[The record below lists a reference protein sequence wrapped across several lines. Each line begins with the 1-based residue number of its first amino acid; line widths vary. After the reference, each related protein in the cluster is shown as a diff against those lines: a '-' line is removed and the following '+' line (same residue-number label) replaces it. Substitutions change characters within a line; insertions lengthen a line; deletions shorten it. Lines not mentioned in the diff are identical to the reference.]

1 MKNKDVFNSTF
12 GYKLIYVFRINDN
25 KHNGIVKIGDATIH
39 YEEDIQDLQD
49 NCDILNESAKNRIDQ
64 YTKTAGI
71 SYELLYT
78 TLAVTNNG
86 KAFRDYKV
94 HELLKRSGI
103 EKKFLNNNNRNEWFE
118 IDLETA
124 KKAIDAVKQGRTSLN
139 SSDITFDNN
148 PIILRPEQEEAINKT
163 IKNFETSDRM
173 LWNAKM
179 RFGKTICALEIVKR
193 KQYSKT
199 IILTHRPVVDDG
211 WFDDFNKIFSTDS
224 SYKYGSKNKGERIEK
239 LIENNDKFV
248 YFASIQ
254 DLRGSTEV
262 GGTFEKNELVFNTQ
276 WDFVVI
282 DEAHEG
288 TKTNR
293 GERTIEG
300 VIKINDNHPTK
311 LLELS
316 GTPFNLLQ
324 DYEEKEI
331 YTWDYVMEQSAKLDW
346 ELYHDG
352 DYNPYE
358 DLPQMNILTYDL
370 NKQFGNYIDVGDKS
384 FNFREFF
391 RTWTGIIEVDRKEI
405 PANVEVGEF
414 VHKEDVRKFLD
425 LLVLDNDTTNYPYSK
440 DKYRDYFRHSLWMI
454 PGVKEAKA
462 LGKLLRE
469 HPVFGSGMF
478 KIVNVAGDGDEEDT
492 LKSKQAV
499 DSAITNHPENT
510 YTITLSCGRLTT
522 GVSIPAWTAVFM
534 LNGGN
539 STSASSYLQTIFRV
553 QTPANIGGKMKDKC
567 YVFDFA
573 PDRTLKMIAEAGQL
587 SCKPG
592 SVESRTKMGDLLNFC
607 PVISVDGSRMIPY
620 SVDTML
626 RTLKKAYA
634 DRVVQ
639 NGFDDT
645 RIYNDKLLKLD
656 GLELEEFEKLKKII
670 GVSKQ
675 SKKVN
680 ELDINK
686 QGFTDEEWE
695 KLEQIKSKP
704 KQKLTQEDLELLQK
718 KKEQKDQRSKAISIL
733 RGISIRIPLMVYG
746 AELADEQDVTVDNFT
761 DIIDDKSW
769 EEFMP
774 KGVTKEMFHQF
785 SKYYD
790 SEIFVEAGNRI
801 RNITKYA
808 DTLNPTERTK
818 EIANLFATFKN
829 PDKETV
835 LTPWRTVN
843 MHMGDTIG
851 GYNFYDEKYIVTIE
865 EPRLIL
871 HGEVTTDV
879 LNNKSSKVLEI
890 NSKSGLYPL
899 YVSYSIFRQRCLDTD
914 AKKLDEE
921 LEKALWEETLKE
933 NIYVITKTKMG
944 KSITKRTLCGFSDI
958 KPNILCYE
966 NIIND
971 LSCNQINFANTV
983 LNPHTWGIKDGVK
996 MKFNAIV
1003 GNPPYQESVGN
1014 EGGNSSKS
1022 KAIYNLLLDGALKL
1036 KPNYI
1041 SMIMPSRWMTKSTEG
1056 ISDAWIDDILSTN
1069 DFVVL
1074 HDYLSSKECFS
1085 NVEIKGGVCY
1095 FLMKNNFNNK
1105 CNYYLHED
1113 NGEVFNRI
1121 DYLNHDNIGI
1131 VIRDKVANDIL
1142 SKINS
1147 KNPLYYS
1154 NENDNFSYLVGP
1166 KDFFTNKQKLTSS
1179 WSDYVISQDEE
1190 HKVKYYYN
1198 QKSKSFIGYIKEK
1211 DIPKNL
1217 QAISKHKVYIPAAGG
1232 SGNDKNVLGKPFY
1245 GEPNSVCSQTYL
1257 VIGYNH
1263 DLTENE
1269 CKNICKYIR
1278 TKFFRYLVSIK
1289 KKTQNGPKM
1298 VYQFVPLQDFTN
1310 DSDINWNL
1318 GVESI
1323 DKQLFE
1329 KYLLTEDEINYIN
1342 KKIDY

>member
-1 MKNKDVFNSTF
+1 MDNVNAFESTF

-25 KHNGIVKIGDATIH
+25 AHKGIVKIGDATIH
-39 YEEDIQDLQD
+39 YENNIDELKD
-49 NCDILNESAKNRIDQ
+49 NCDILNQSAKKRIDQ
-64 YTKTAGI
+64 YTRTAGI
-71 SYELLYT
+71 HYELLYT
-78 TLAVTNNG
+78 TIAITSNG

-94 HELLKRSGI
+94 HDLLKRSGI
-103 EKKFLNNNNRNEWFE
+103 KKKFLNKNNRNEWFE

-124 KKAIDAVKQGRTSLN
+124 IKAINAVKKGKYSLS
-139 SSDITFDNN
+139 SSDISHDNN
-148 PIILRPEQEEAINKT
+148 PIILRPEQEEAVRKT

-179 RFGKTICALEIVKR
+179 RFGKTICALEIVRR

-211 WFDDFNKIFSTDS
+211 WFEDFNKIFSNDK
-224 SYKYGSKNKGERIEK
+224 SYKYGSKNRGERIET
-239 LIENNDKFV
+239 LIRSNDKFV

-254 DLRGSTEV
+254 DLRGSSEV
-262 GGTFEKNELVFNTQ
+262 GGTFQKNELVFNTQ

-316 GTPFNLLQ
+316 GTPFNLLS

-331 YTWDYVMEQSAKLDW
+331 YTWDYVMEQSAKREW
-346 ELYHDG
+346 EVNHDG

-391 RTWTGIIEVDRKEI
+391 RTWTGITETDRKVMPEG
-405 PANVEVGEF
+405 VKKGDF
-414 VHKEDVRKFLD
+414 VHESDVRKFLD
-425 LLVLDNDTTNYPYSK
+425 LLVLDNNTTNYPYSK
-440 DKYRDYFRHSLWMI
+440 EKYRQYFRHSLWMI

-462 LGKLLRE
+462 LSKLLKE
-469 HPVFGSGMF
+469 HSVFGSGVF

-492 LKSKQAV
+492 QKSKQLV
-499 DSAITNHPENT
+499 DSAITDHPEKT

-522 GVSIPAWTAVFM
+522 GVSIPAWSAVFM

-539 STSASSYLQTIFRV
+539 STSASSYLQTLFRV

-573 PDRTLKMIAEAGQL
+573 PDRTLKMLAEAGQL

-592 SVESRTKMGDLLNFC
+592 SVESKTKMGDLLNFC
-607 PVISVDGSRMIPY
+607 PVIAVDGSRMIPY
-620 SVDTML
+620 NVDTML

-656 GLELEEFEKLKKII
+656 GLELEEFDKLKKII

-680 ELDINK
+680 ELDINR

-695 KLEQIKSKP
+695 KLEQINKKP
-704 KQKLTQEDLELLQK
+704 KEQLTKEDIELQQK

-746 AELADEQDVTVDNFT
+746 AELTDEQDVTVDNFT
-761 DIIDDKSW
+761 EIIDDKSW

-774 KGVTKEMFHQF
+774 KGVTKEMFKQF

-865 EPRLIL
+865 KPRLIL
-871 HGEVTTDV
+871 NGEVTTDV
-879 LNNKSSKVLEI
+879 INNKSSKVLEL

-933 NIYVITKTKMG
+933 NIYVVTKTKMG
-944 KSITKRTLCGFSDI
+944 KSITKRTLAGYDDLDT
-958 KPNILCYE
+958 NIMCYE
-966 NIIND
+966 NLIND
-971 LSCNQINFANTV
+971 LTCNSEKA
-983 LNPHTWGIKDGVK
+983 KDIILSPKSWDKGSEK
-996 MKFNAIV
+996 IMKFNAIV
-1003 GNPPYQESVGN
+1003 GNPPYQESD
-1014 EGGNSSKS
+1014 GGAGASAKPL
-1022 KAIYNLLLDGALKL
+1022 YNLFTEASMELN
-1036 KPNYI
+1036 PNYI
-1041 SMIMPSRWMTKSTEG
+1041 SLIMPSRWMTGGKG
-1056 ISDAWIDDILSTN
+1056 LDDFRNKIIDDKR
-1069 DFVVL
+1069 FMVL
-1074 HDYLSSKECFS
+1074 HDYFNAKECFS
-1085 NVEIKGGVCY
+1085 NVEIKAGICY
-1095 FLMKNNFNNK
+1095 FLWNKNFNGK
-1105 CNYYLHED
+1105 CNIYTHYGNNEIEKTIRLLKDSD
-1113 NGEVFNRI
+1113 NDNIFIRDSNQISVKQKIKKFDFINLVSSRKPYGLCGDVFKNTKKYNLPEFDSEKSDNLYSIVGLNEKNKRITMYANENYPFPKKDMIDKYKLFVPRNYGNGTLGEVPSNVIVASPYMICTETFVQIGPFNTK
-1121 DYLNHDNIGI
+1121 DE
-1131 VIRDKVANDIL
+1131 ANNCL
-1142 SKINS
+1142 
-1147 KNPLYYS
+1147 
-1154 NENDNFSYLVGP
+1154 
-1166 KDFFTNKQKLTSS
+1166 
-1179 WSDYVISQDEE
+1179 
-1190 HKVKYYYN
+1190 KYM
-1198 QKSKSFIGYIKEK
+1198 K
-1211 DIPKNL
+1211 
-1217 QAISKHKVYIPAAGG
+1217 
-1232 SGNDKNVLGKPFY
+1232 
-1245 GEPNSVCSQTYL
+1245 
-1257 VIGYNH
+1257 
-1263 DLTENE
+1263 
-1269 CKNICKYIR
+1269 
-1278 TKFFRYLVSIK
+1278 TKFFRYLVGIQKHDQGAS
-1289 KKTQNGPKM
+1289 KTIYKYVPNQN
-1298 VYQFVPLQDFTN
+1298 FTEK
-1310 DSDINWNL
+1310 SDINWNSEI
-1318 GVESI
+1318 ESI
-1323 DKQLFE
+1323 DKQLFK
-1329 KYLLTEDEINYIN
+1329 KYLLNEDEINYIN
-1342 KKIDY
+1342 KKINY

>member
-1 MKNKDVFNSTF
+1 MDNVNVFESTF

-25 KHNGIVKIGDATIH
+25 AHKGIVKIGDATIH
-39 YEEDIQDLQD
+39 YENNIDELKD
-49 NCDILNESAKNRIDQ
+49 NCDILNQSARKRIDQ
-64 YTKTAGI
+64 YTRTAGI
-71 SYELLYT
+71 HYELLYT
-78 TLAVTNNG
+78 TIAITNNG

-94 HELLKRSGI
+94 HDLLKRSGI
-103 EKKFLNNNNRNEWFE
+103 EKKFLNKNNRNEWFE

-124 KKAIDAVKQGRTSLN
+124 IKAINAVKKGKYSLS
-139 SSDITFDNN
+139 SSDITQDNN
-148 PIILRPEQEEAINKT
+148 PIILRPEQEEAVKKT

-179 RFGKTICALEIVKR
+179 RFGKTICALEIVKK

-211 WFDDFNKIFSTDS
+211 WFKDFNEIFSDDK
-224 SYKYGSKNKGERIEK
+224 SYKYGSKNRGERIET
-239 LIENNDKFV
+239 LIRSNDKFV

-254 DLRGSTEV
+254 DLRGSSEV
-262 GGTFEKNELVFNTQ
+262 GGTFQKNELVFNTQ

-316 GTPFNLLQ
+316 GTPFNLLS

-331 YTWDYVMEQSAKLDW
+331 YTWDYVMEQSAKREW
-346 ELYHDG
+346 EVNHDG

-391 RTWTGIIEVDRKEI
+391 RTWTGITETDRKEM
-405 PANVEVGEF
+405 PEGVKKGDF
-414 VHKEDVRKFLD
+414 VHESDVRKFLD
-425 LLVLDNDTTNYPYSK
+425 LLVLDNNTTNYPYSK
-440 DKYRDYFRHSLWMI
+440 EKYRDYFRHSLWMI

-462 LGKLLRE
+462 LSKLLKE
-469 HPVFGSGMF
+469 HSVFGSGVF

-492 LKSKQAV
+492 QKSKQLV
-499 DSAITNHPENT
+499 DSAITNHPEET

-522 GVSIPAWTAVFM
+522 GVSIPAWSAVFM

-592 SVESRTKMGDLLNFC
+592 SVESKTKMCDLLNFC
-607 PVISVDGSRMIPY
+607 PVIAVDGSRMIPY
-620 SVDTML
+620 NVDTML

-656 GLELEEFEKLKKII
+656 GLELEEFDKLKKII

-675 SKKVN
+675 YKKVN
-680 ELDINK
+680 ELDINR

-695 KLEQIKSKP
+695 KLEQINKKP
-704 KQKLTQEDLELLQK
+704 KEQLTQEDIELQQK
-718 KKEQKDQRSKAISIL
+718 KREQKDQRSKAISIL

-746 AELADEQDVTVDNFT
+746 AELTDNQDVTVDNFT
-761 DIIDDKSW
+761 EIIDDKSW

-774 KGVTKEMFHQF
+774 KGVTKEMFKQF

-871 HGEVTTDV
+871 NGEVTSDV

-933 NIYVITKTKMG
+933 NIYVVTKTKMG
-944 KSITKRTLCGFSDI
+944 KSITKRTLAGYDDLDT
-958 KPNILCYE
+958 NIMCYE
-966 NIIND
+966 NLIND
-971 LSCNQINFANTV
+971 LTCNSGKA
-983 LNPHTWGIKDGVK
+983 KDIILSPKSWDKGSEK
-996 MKFNAIV
+996 IMKFNAIV
-1003 GNPPYQESVGN
+1003 GNPPYQESD
-1014 EGGNSSKS
+1014 GGAGASAKPL
-1022 KAIYNLLLDGALKL
+1022 YNLFTEASMELN
-1036 KPNYI
+1036 PNYI
-1041 SMIMPSRWMTKSTEG
+1041 SLIMPSRWMTGGKG
-1056 ISDAWIDDILSTN
+1056 LDDFRNKIIDDKR
-1069 DFVVL
+1069 FMVL
-1074 HDYLSSKECFS
+1074 HDYFNAKECFS
-1085 NVEIKGGVCY
+1085 NVEIKAGICY
-1095 FLMKNNFNNK
+1095 FLWNKNFNGK
-1105 CNYYLHED
+1105 CNIYTHYENNEIKKTIRLLKDSD
-1113 NGEVFNRI
+1113 NDDIFIRDSNQISVKQKIKKFDFINLVSSRKPYGLCGDVFRNTKKYNLPEFDSEKSDNLYSIVGLNEKNKRITMYANENYPFPKKDMIDKYKLFVPRNYGNGTLGEVPSNVIIASPYMACTETFIQIGPFNTK
-1121 DYLNHDNIGI
+1121 DE
-1131 VIRDKVANDIL
+1131 ANNCL
-1142 SKINS
+1142 
-1147 KNPLYYS
+1147 
-1154 NENDNFSYLVGP
+1154 
-1166 KDFFTNKQKLTSS
+1166 
-1179 WSDYVISQDEE
+1179 
-1190 HKVKYYYN
+1190 KYM
-1198 QKSKSFIGYIKEK
+1198 K
-1211 DIPKNL
+1211 
-1217 QAISKHKVYIPAAGG
+1217 
-1232 SGNDKNVLGKPFY
+1232 
-1245 GEPNSVCSQTYL
+1245 
-1257 VIGYNH
+1257 
-1263 DLTENE
+1263 
-1269 CKNICKYIR
+1269 
-1278 TKFFRYLVSIK
+1278 TKFFRYLVGIQKHDQGAS
-1289 KKTQNGPKM
+1289 KTIYKYVPNQN
-1298 VYQFVPLQDFTN
+1298 FTEK
-1310 DSDINWNL
+1310 SDINWNSEI
-1318 GVESI
+1318 ESI
-1323 DKQLFE
+1323 DKQLFK
-1329 KYLLTEDEINYIN
+1329 KYLLNEDEINYIN
-1342 KKIDY
+1342 KKINY

>member
-1 MKNKDVFNSTF
+1 MDNGNLFESTF

-25 KHNGIVKIGDATIH
+25 AHKGIVKIGDATIH
-39 YEEDIQDLQD
+39 YENSIDDLKD
-49 NCDILNESAKNRIDQ
+49 NCDILNQSARKRIDQ

-71 SYELLYT
+71 RYELLYT
-78 TLAVTNNG
+78 TIAIMNNG

-94 HELLKRSGI
+94 HDLLKRSGI
-103 EKKFLNNNNRNEWFE
+103 EKKFLNKNNRNEWFE

-124 KKAIDAVKQGRTSLN
+124 IKAINAVKEGKNSLN
-139 SSDITFDNN
+139 SSDITHDNN
-148 PIILRPEQEEAINKT
+148 PIILRPEQEEAVKKT

-211 WFDDFNKIFSTDS
+211 WFEDFNKIFSDDK
-224 SYKYGSKNKGERIEK
+224 SYKYGSKNKGERIES
-239 LIENNDKFV
+239 LIRSNDKFV

-254 DLRGSTEV
+254 DLRGSSEV
-262 GGTFEKNELVFNTQ
+262 GGTFQKNELVFNTQ

-316 GTPFNLLQ
+316 GTPFNLLS

-331 YTWDYVMEQSAKLDW
+331 YTWDYVMEQSAKLEW
-346 ELYHDG
+346 EVNHDG

-370 NKQFGNYIDVGDKS
+370 NRQFGNYIDVGDKS

-391 RTWTGIIEVDRKEI
+391 RTWTGITETDRKEM
-405 PANVEVGEF
+405 PEGVKKGDF
-414 VHKEDVRKFLD
+414 VHESDVRKFLD
-425 LLVLDNDTTNYPYSK
+425 LLVLDNNTTNYPYSK
-440 DKYRDYFRHSLWMI
+440 EKYREYFRHSLWMI

-462 LGKLLRE
+462 LSKLLKE
-469 HPVFGSGMF
+469 HTVFGSGMF

-492 LKSKQAV
+492 QKSKELV
-499 DSAITNHPENT
+499 DSAITNHPEET

-522 GVSIPAWTAVFM
+522 GVSIPAWSAVFM

-573 PDRTLKMIAEAGQL
+573 PDRTLKMLAEAGQL

-592 SVESRTKMGDLLNFC
+592 SVESKTKMGDLLNFC
-607 PVISVDGSRMIPY
+607 PVIAVDGSRMIPY
-620 SVDTML
+620 NVDTML

-656 GLELEEFEKLKKII
+656 GLELEEFEKLKGII

-680 ELDINK
+680 ELDINR

-695 KLEQIKSKP
+695 KLEQIKKKP
-704 KQKLTQEDLELLQK
+704 KEQLTQEDIELQQK

-746 AELADEQDVTVDNFT
+746 AELTDEQDVTVDNFT
-761 DIIDDKSW
+761 EIIDDKSW

-774 KGVTKEMFHQF
+774 KGVTKEMFKQF

-835 LTPWRTVN
+835 LTPWKTVN

-871 HGEVTTDV
+871 NGEVTTDV

-944 KSITKRTLCGFSDI
+944 KSITKRTLAGYEDFYT
-958 KPNILCYE
+958 NIICDE
-966 NIIND
+966 NIIDNITNNQED
-971 LSCNQINFANTV
+971 LCSYL
-983 LNPHTWGIKDGVK
+983 LNPKNWGKEYGET

-1003 GNPPYQESVGN
+1003 GNPPYN
-1014 EGGNSSKS
+1014 IIDGGGGSSSKP
-1022 KAIYNLLLDGALKL
+1022 IYNKFVELSIDVA
-1036 KPNYI
+1036 PSYI
-1041 SMIMPSRWMTKSTEG
+1041 SMIMPSRWFSGGKGLDEFRKNMIKDKR
-1056 ISDAWIDDILSTN
+1056 IKI
-1069 DFVVL
+1069 L
-1074 HDYLSSKECFS
+1074 HDYIDSKVCFN
-1085 NVEIKGGVCY
+1085 NVSIEGGVCY
-1095 FLMKNNFNNK
+1095 FLWEKNSNDKCDIYNHSSDGTTVKEQRFLSENDEIDVLIRNKISLDILKKVLEKKDNNFSDIVYPRNVFKIDNELDK
-1105 CNYYLHED
+1105 YFSHEKS
-1113 NGEVFNRI
+1113 NLRILARI
-1121 DYLNHDNIGI
+1121 DNCRQYRFLTDDFTLKSGKNLVDKYKIFVSKADGAAGQLGNPIPAKIIGKPEFGEI
-1131 VIRDKVANDIL
+1131 NDICT
-1142 SKINS
+1142 
-1147 KNPLYYS
+1147 
-1154 NENDNFSYLVGP
+1154 ETF
-1166 KDFFTNKQKLTSS
+1166 
-1179 WSDYVISQDEE
+1179 
-1190 HKVKYYYN
+1190 
-1198 QKSKSFIGYIKEK
+1198 
-1211 DIPKNL
+1211 
-1217 QAISKHKVYIPAAGG
+1217 
-1232 SGNDKNVLGKPFY
+1232 
-1245 GEPNSVCSQTYL
+1245 L
-1257 VIGYNH
+1257 VIGPFDTKDEMINVS
-1263 DLTENE
+1263 
-1269 CKNICKYIR
+1269 KYLK
-1278 TKFFRYLVSIK
+1278 TKFCRYMIGIRK
-1289 KKTQNGPKM
+1289 NKNMTQDTYK
-1298 VYQFVPLQDFTN
+1298 YVPLQNFSNNSDVDWKQGIEQIDNYLFKKYKLN
-1310 DSDINWNL
+1310 DS
-1318 GVESI
+1318 
-1323 DKQLFE
+1323 
-1329 KYLLTEDEINYIN
+1329 EINEIN
-1342 KKIDY
+1342 EKII

>member
-1 MKNKDVFNSTF
+1 MDNVNAFESTF

-25 KHNGIVKIGDATIH
+25 AHKGIVKIGDATIH
-39 YEEDIQDLQD
+39 YENNIDELKD
-49 NCDILNESAKNRIDQ
+49 NCDILNQSAKKRIDH
-64 YTKTAGI
+64 YTRTAGI
-71 SYELLYT
+71 HYELLYT
-78 TLAVTNNG
+78 TIAITSNG

-94 HELLKRSGI
+94 HDLLKRSGI
-103 EKKFLNNNNRNEWFE
+103 KKKFLNKNNRNEWFE

-124 KKAIDAVKQGRTSLN
+124 IKAINAVKKGKYSLS
-139 SSDITFDNN
+139 SSDISHDNN
-148 PIILRPEQEEAINKT
+148 PIILRPEQEEAVRKT

-179 RFGKTICALEIVKR
+179 RFGKTICALEIVRR

-211 WFDDFNKIFSTDS
+211 WFEDFNKIFSNDK
-224 SYKYGSKNKGERIEK
+224 SYKYGSKNRGERIET
-239 LIENNDKFV
+239 LIRSNDKFV

-254 DLRGSTEV
+254 DLRGSSEV
-262 GGTFEKNELVFNTQ
+262 GGTFQKNELVFNTQ

-316 GTPFNLLQ
+316 GTPFNLLS

-331 YTWDYVMEQSAKLDW
+331 YTWDYVMEQSAKREW
-346 ELYHDG
+346 EVNHDG

-391 RTWTGIIEVDRKEI
+391 RTWTGITETDRKVMPEG
-405 PANVEVGEF
+405 VKKGDF
-414 VHKEDVRKFLD
+414 VHESDVRKFLD
-425 LLVLDNDTTNYPYSK
+425 LLVLDNNTTNYPYSK
-440 DKYRDYFRHSLWMI
+440 EKYRQYFRHSLWMI

-462 LGKLLRE
+462 LSKLLKE
-469 HPVFGSGMF
+469 HSVFGSGVF

-492 LKSKQAV
+492 QKSKQLV
-499 DSAITNHPENT
+499 DSAITDHPEKT

-522 GVSIPAWTAVFM
+522 GVSIPAWSAVFM

-573 PDRTLKMIAEAGQL
+573 PDRTLKMLAEAGQL

-592 SVESRTKMGDLLNFC
+592 SVESKTKMGDLLNFC
-607 PVISVDGSRMIPY
+607 PVIAVDGSRMIPY
-620 SVDTML
+620 NVDTML

-656 GLELEEFEKLKKII
+656 GLELEEFDKLKKII

-680 ELDINK
+680 ELDINR

-695 KLEQIKSKP
+695 KLEQINKKP
-704 KQKLTQEDLELLQK
+704 KEQLTKEDIELQQK

-746 AELADEQDVTVDNFT
+746 AELTDEQDVTVDNFT
-761 DIIDDKSW
+761 EIIDDKSW

-774 KGVTKEMFHQF
+774 KGVTKEMFKQF

-871 HGEVTTDV
+871 NGEVTTDV
-879 LNNKSSKVLEI
+879 INNKSSKVLEL

-933 NIYVITKTKMG
+933 NIYVVTKTKMG
-944 KSITKRTLCGFSDI
+944 KSITKRTLAGYDDLDT
-958 KPNILCYE
+958 NIMCYE
-966 NIIND
+966 NLIND
-971 LSCNQINFANTV
+971 LTCNSEKA
-983 LNPHTWGIKDGVK
+983 KDIILSPKSWDKGSEK
-996 MKFNAIV
+996 IMKFNAIV
-1003 GNPPYQESVGN
+1003 GNPPYQESD
-1014 EGGNSSKS
+1014 GGAGASAKPL
-1022 KAIYNLLLDGALKL
+1022 YNLFTEASMELN
-1036 KPNYI
+1036 PNYI
-1041 SMIMPSRWMTKSTEG
+1041 SLIMPSRWMTGGKG
-1056 ISDAWIDDILSTN
+1056 LDDFRNKIIDDKR
-1069 DFVVL
+1069 FMVL
-1074 HDYLSSKECFS
+1074 HDYFNAKECFS
-1085 NVEIKGGVCY
+1085 NVEIKAGICY
-1095 FLMKNNFNNK
+1095 FLWNKNFNGK
-1105 CNYYLHED
+1105 CNIYTHYGNNEIEKTIRLLKDSD
-1113 NGEVFNRI
+1113 NDNIFIRDSNQISVKQKIKKFDFINLVSSRKPYGLCGDVFKNTKKYNLPEFDSEKSDNLYSIVGLNEKNKRITMYANENYPFPKKDMIDKYKLFVPRNYGNGTLGEVPSNVIVASPYMICTETFVQIGPFNTK
-1121 DYLNHDNIGI
+1121 DE
-1131 VIRDKVANDIL
+1131 ANNCL
-1142 SKINS
+1142 
-1147 KNPLYYS
+1147 
-1154 NENDNFSYLVGP
+1154 
-1166 KDFFTNKQKLTSS
+1166 
-1179 WSDYVISQDEE
+1179 
-1190 HKVKYYYN
+1190 KYM
-1198 QKSKSFIGYIKEK
+1198 K
-1211 DIPKNL
+1211 
-1217 QAISKHKVYIPAAGG
+1217 
-1232 SGNDKNVLGKPFY
+1232 
-1245 GEPNSVCSQTYL
+1245 
-1257 VIGYNH
+1257 
-1263 DLTENE
+1263 
-1269 CKNICKYIR
+1269 
-1278 TKFFRYLVSIK
+1278 TKFFRYLVGIQKHDQGAS
-1289 KKTQNGPKM
+1289 KTIYKYVPNQN
-1298 VYQFVPLQDFTN
+1298 FTEK
-1310 DSDINWNL
+1310 SDINWNSEI
-1318 GVESI
+1318 ESI
-1323 DKQLFE
+1323 DKQLFK
-1329 KYLLTEDEINYIN
+1329 KYLLNEDEINYIN
-1342 KKIDY
+1342 KKINY

>member
-1 MKNKDVFNSTF
+1 MKTEDVFSSTF

-39 YEEDIQDLQD
+39 YEEDMKDLKD
-49 NCDILNESAKNRIDQ
+49 NCDILNKSAKNRIDK

-78 TLAVTNNG
+78 TLAITNNG
-86 KAFRDYKV
+86 QAFRDYKV

-124 KKAIDAVKQGRTSLN
+124 KKAIDAVKQGKSSLN
-139 SSDITFDNN
+139 SPDITFDNN

-163 IKNFETSDRM
+163 IKNFETSNRM

-193 KQYSKT
+193 KQYDKT

-211 WFDDFNKIFSTDS
+211 WFDDFIKVFSTDS

-300 VIKINDNHPTK
+300 VIKINDNHLTK

-316 GTPFNLLQ
+316 GTPFNLLP

-346 ELYHDG
+346 ELNHDG
-352 DYNPYE
+352 DCNPYE

-370 NKQFGNYIDVGDKS
+370 NKQFGNYIDIGDKS

-391 RTWTGIIEVDRKEI
+391 RTWTGITEIDRKEI
-405 PANVEVGEF
+405 PENVEIGEF
-414 VHKEDVRKFLD
+414 IHKEDVRRFLD

-440 DKYRDYFRHSLWMI
+440 DKYREYFRHSLWMI

-553 QTPANIGGKMKDKC
+553 QTPANIGRKMKDKC

-620 SVDTML
+620 NVDTML

-656 GLELEEFEKLKKII
+656 GLALEEFEKLKSII
-670 GVSKQ
+670 GASKQ
-675 SKKVN
+675 SKKDDKVH
-680 ELDINK
+680 INRH
-686 QGFTDEEWE
+686 GLTGEERE
-695 KLEQIKSKP
+695 ILEQIKNDSEE
-704 KQKLTQEDLELLQK
+704 KLTQEELELQQK
-718 KKEQKDQRSKAISIL
+718 KREQKSQRAKAISIL

-746 AELADEQDVTVDNFT
+746 AELSDEQDVTVDNFT
-761 DIIDDKSW
+761 EIIDDKSW

-774 KGVTKEMFHQF
+774 KGVTKEMFKQF

-790 SEIFVEAGNRI
+790 PEIFVEAGNRI

-818 EIANLFATFKN
+818 EIGNLFSTFKN

-851 GYNFYDEKYIVTIE
+851 GYNFYNEKYIDTIE
-865 EPRLIL
+865 KPRLIL
-871 HGEVTTDV
+871 NGEVTTEI

-890 NSKSGLYPL
+890 NSKTGLYPL
-899 YVSYSIFRQRCLDTD
+899 YVSYSIFRQRCLNTD

-921 LEKALWEETLKE
+921 LEKSLWKETLKE
-933 NIYVITKTKMG
+933 NIYVVTKTKMG
-944 KSITKRTLCGFSDI
+944 KSITKRTLAGYDNLDV
-958 KPNILCYE
+958 NIICYE
-966 NIIND
+966 NLIDDITNNREKMKNII
-971 LSCNQINFANTV
+971 LSSKSWNK
-983 LNPHTWGIKDGVK
+983 GSDKY

-1003 GNPPYQESVGN
+1003 GNPPYHEYD
-1014 EGGNSSKS
+1014 GGAGSSS
-1022 KAIYNLLLDGALKL
+1022 RPIYNFFTEASMELN
-1036 KPNYI
+1036 PNYI
-1041 SMIMPSRWMTKSTEG
+1041 SLIMPSRWMTSGKG
-1056 ISDAWIDDILSTN
+1056 LDDFRNKLIN
-1069 DFVVL
+1069 DTRFMVL
-1074 HDYLSSKECFS
+1074 HDYFDATECFS
-1085 NVEIKGGVCY
+1085 NVEIKAGVCY
-1095 FLMKNNFNNK
+1095 FLWNRNYSEKCNIYTHFENNK
-1105 CNYYLHED
+1105 VEKTLRFLKDSDNDDIFIRDLNQISVKNKIKKFDFINLVSSMKPYGLRGDVFKDTKKYNLPKFDIEKSDNLYSIIGLNEKKRRIVMYANENYPFPKKYMIDKYKLFVPR
-1113 NGEVFNRI
+1113 NYGKGSLGEVASNVIIASPYMACTETFI
-1121 DYLNHDNIGI
+1121 QIGPF
-1131 VIRDKVANDIL
+1131 DTKYEAANCL
-1142 SKINS
+1142 
-1147 KNPLYYS
+1147 
-1154 NENDNFSYLVGP
+1154 
-1166 KDFFTNKQKLTSS
+1166 
-1179 WSDYVISQDEE
+1179 
-1190 HKVKYYYN
+1190 KYM
-1198 QKSKSFIGYIKEK
+1198 K
-1211 DIPKNL
+1211 
-1217 QAISKHKVYIPAAGG
+1217 
-1232 SGNDKNVLGKPFY
+1232 
-1245 GEPNSVCSQTYL
+1245 
-1257 VIGYNH
+1257 
-1263 DLTENE
+1263 
-1269 CKNICKYIR
+1269 
-1278 TKFFRYLVSIK
+1278 TKFFRYLVGIQKHDQGASKSIYK
-1289 KKTQNGPKM
+1289 
-1298 VYQFVPLQDFTN
+1298 YVPNQDYTEK
-1310 DSDINWNL
+1310 SDINWNDTI
-1318 GVESI
+1318 SKI
-1323 DKQLFE
+1323 DEQLFK
-1329 KYLLTEDEINYIN
+1329 KYQLT
-1342 KKIDY
+1342 KKEIDYIEKVII

>member
-1 MKNKDVFNSTF
+1 MINDNVFDSTF
-12 GYKLIYVFRINDN
+12 AYKLIYVFRIND
-25 KHNGIVKIGDATIH
+25 KAHEGILKIGDASIH
-39 YEEDIQDLQD
+39 YEGNIQNLKD
-49 NCDILNESAKNRIDQ
+49 NCDELNDAAKKRINQ
-64 YTKTAGI
+64 YTRTAGI
-71 SYELLYT
+71 VYQLLYT
-78 TLAVTNNG
+78 TLAITNDG

-94 HELLKRSGI
+94 HEVLKRSGI
-103 EKKFLNNNNRNEWFE
+103 EKKYLNSNNRNEWFKT
-118 IDLETA
+118 DLATA
-124 KKAIDAVKQGRTSLN
+124 VNAINAFKEGKSSLN
-139 SSDITFDNN
+139 ISEITKDNN
-148 PIILRPEQEEAINKT
+148 PIILRPEQEEAVKKT

-193 KQYSKT
+193 KQYDKT

-211 WFDDFNKIFSTDS
+211 WFDDFNKVFANDQ
-224 SYKYGSKNKGERIEK
+224 SYKYGSKNKGERIEN
-239 LIENNDKFV
+239 LLSQNNNFV

-254 DLRGSTEV
+254 DLRGSKEV
-262 GGTFEKNELVFNTQ
+262 GGTFKKNELVFNTE

-288 TKTNR
+288 TKTSR

-300 VIKINDNHPTK
+300 VIKINDNHCTK

-346 ELYHDG
+346 ENNHDG
-352 DYNPYE
+352 DYNPYA
-358 DLPQMNILTYDL
+358 DLPKMNILTYDL
-370 NKQFGNYIDVGDKS
+370 NKQFRNYIDVGDKS

-391 RTWTGIIEVDRKEI
+391 RTWTGITEVDRKEM
-405 PANVEVGEF
+405 PQDVNVGDF
-414 VHKEDVRKFLD
+414 VHKEDVKKFLD
-425 LLVLDNDTTNYPYSK
+425 LLVLDNNTTNYPYSK

-469 HPVFGSGMF
+469 HPVFGSGIF

-492 LKSKQAV
+492 LRSKQLV

-539 STSASSYLQTIFRV
+539 STSAASYLQTIFRV

-587 SCKPG
+587 SCKAG
-592 SVESRTKMGDLLNFC
+592 SIEPKTKMIDLLNFC
-607 PVISVDGSRMIPY
+607 PVISIDGSRMIPY

-645 RIYNDKLLKLD
+645 KIYNDKLLKLD
-656 GLELEEFEKLKKII
+656 GLELEEFDKLKSII

-675 SKKVN
+675 SKKIN

-695 KLEQIKSKP
+695 RLEQIKDTP
-704 KQKLTQEDLELLQK
+704 KDRLTPEDLELKQK
-718 KKEQKDQRSKAISIL
+718 QKEQKDQRSKAISIL

-746 AELADEQDVTVDNFT
+746 AELNGNEEVTVDNFT
-761 DIIDDKSW
+761 EIIDDNSW
-769 EEFMP
+769 DEFMP
-774 KGVTKEMFHQF
+774 KGVTKEIFKQF

-835 LTPWRTVN
+835 LTPWKTVN

-871 HGEVTTDV
+871 NGEVTTNV
-879 LNNKSSKVLEI
+879 LCDKSSKVLEL

-899 YVSYSIFRQRCLDTD
+899 YISYSLFRQRCLDTD

-944 KSITKRTLCGFSDI
+944 KSITKRTLAGFNDFDT
-958 KPNILCYE
+958 NIWAYE
-966 NIIND
+966 NLIND
-971 LSCNQINFANTV
+971 LSIDLNKFKCKV
-983 LNPHTWGIKDGVK
+983 LNPLSWEIKDGEK

-1003 GNPPYQESVGN
+1003 GNPPYQESD
-1014 EGGNSSKS
+1014 GGAFASAKPL
-1022 KAIYNLLLDGALKL
+1022 YNLFVNSGIMLN
-1036 KPNYI
+1036 PNYI
-1041 SMIMPSRWMTKSTEG
+1041 SLIMPSRWMTGGKGLDEFRSNM
-1056 ISDAWIDDILSTN
+1056 ISDKRFI
-1069 DFVVL
+1069 VL
-1074 HDYLSSKECFS
+1074 HDYFDARECFS

-1095 FLMKNNFNNK
+1095 FLWNKENNAPCSIYTHLDKEKICKSKRYLKDSETDDIFIRDNNQISVKNKIDNFNFISLVSSRKPYGLCGDVFKDPSKYNLPNFDEEKNNNLYSVIGLSEKNRRVIKYANK
-1105 CNYYLHED
+1105 DYPFPKTDMINKYKLFVPRNYG
-1113 NGEVFNRI
+1113 NGTLGEI
-1121 DYLNHDNIGI
+1121 PSNIILAPPFYACTETFIQIGPF
-1131 VIRDKVANDIL
+1131 DTKEEAANCL
-1142 SKINS
+1142 KYMNT
-1147 KNPLYYS
+1147 KL
-1154 NENDNFSYLVGP
+1154 FRFLVGI
-1166 KDFFTNKQKLTSS
+1166 QKH
-1179 WSDYVISQDEE
+1179 DQGAAKGVY
-1190 HKVKYYYN
+1190 KY
-1198 QKSKSFIGYIKEK
+1198 
-1211 DIPKNL
+1211 
-1217 QAISKHKVYIPAAGG
+1217 
-1232 SGNDKNVLGKPFY
+1232 
-1245 GEPNSVCSQTYL
+1245 
-1257 VIGYNH
+1257 
-1263 DLTENE
+1263 
-1269 CKNICKYIR
+1269 
-1278 TKFFRYLVSIK
+1278 
-1289 KKTQNGPKM
+1289 
-1298 VYQFVPLQDFTN
+1298 VPLQNFTEN
-1310 DSDINWNL
+1310 SDIDWSR
-1318 GVESI
+1318 EISEI
-1323 DKQLFE
+1323 DCSLYKKYNITNEE
-1329 KYLLTEDEINYIN
+1329 KEYIEVN
-1342 KKIDY
+1342 VPDIK

>member
-1 MKNKDVFNSTF
+1 MDNSNVFETTF
-12 GYKLIYVFRINDN
+12 RYKLIYVFRINDN
-25 KHNGIVKIGDATIH
+25 THKGIVKIGDATIY
-39 YEEDIQDLQD
+39 YENNIDELKD
-49 NCDILNESAKNRIDQ
+49 NCDILNQSARKRIDQ
-64 YTKTAGI
+64 YTRTAGI
-71 SYELLYT
+71 HYELLYT
-78 TLAVTNNG
+78 TIAIMNNG

-94 HELLKRSGI
+94 HDLLRRSGI
-103 EKKFLNNNNRNEWFE
+103 EKKFLNKNNRNEWFE

-124 KKAIDAVKQGRTSLN
+124 IKAINAVKEGKYSLS
-139 SSDITFDNN
+139 SSDITYDNN
-148 PIILRPEQEEAINKT
+148 PIILRPEQEEAVKKT

-179 RFGKTICALEIVKR
+179 RFGKTICALEIVKI

-211 WFDDFNKIFSTDS
+211 WFEDFNKIFLDDK
-224 SYKYGSKNKGERIEK
+224 SYKYGSKSRGERIEN
-239 LIENNDKFV
+239 LIRNNDKFV

-254 DLRGSTEV
+254 DLRGSSEV
-262 GGTFEKNELVFNTQ
+262 GGTFQKNELVFNTQ

-293 GERTIEG
+293 GEKTIEG

-346 ELYHDG
+346 EVNHDG

-391 RTWTGIIEVDRKEI
+391 RTWTGVTETDRKEM
-405 PANVEVGEF
+405 PEGVKKGDF
-414 VHKEDVRKFLD
+414 VHENDVRKFLD
-425 LLVLDNDTTNYPYSK
+425 LLVLDNNTTNYPYSK
-440 DKYRDYFRHSLWMI
+440 EKYREYFRHSLWMI

-462 LGKLLRE
+462 LSKLLKE
-469 HPVFGSGMF
+469 HSVFGSGVF
-478 KIVNVAGDGDEEDT
+478 KIVNVAGDGDEENT
-492 LKSKQAV
+492 QKSKQLV
-499 DSAITNHPENT
+499 DSAITDHPEET

-522 GVSIPAWTAVFM
+522 GVSIPAWSAVFM

-553 QTPANIGGKMKDKC
+553 QTPANIGGKMKNKC

-573 PDRTLKMIAEAGQL
+573 PDRTLKMLAEAGQL

-592 SVESRTKMGDLLNFC
+592 SVESKTKMGDLLNFC
-607 PVISVDGSRMIPY
+607 PVIAVDGSRMIPY
-620 SVDTML
+620 NVDTML

-656 GLELEEFEKLKKII
+656 GLELEDFDKLKKII

-675 SKKVN
+675 SKQAN
-680 ELDINK
+680 ELDINR

-695 KLEQIKSKP
+695 KLQQINEKPEEQ
-704 KQKLTQEDLELLQK
+704 LTNEDIELQQK
-718 KKEQKDQRSKAISIL
+718 KKEQKDQRLKAISIL

-746 AELADEQDVTVDNFT
+746 AELTDEQDVTVDNFT
-761 DIIDDKSW
+761 EIIDDKSW

-774 KGVTKEMFHQF
+774 KGVTKEMFKQF

-790 SEIFVEAGNRI
+790 SEIFIEAGNRI

-835 LTPWRTVN
+835 LTPWRMVN

-851 GYNFYDEKYIVTIE
+851 GYNFYNEKYIVTIE

-871 HGEVTTDV
+871 NGEITTDV
-879 LNNKSSKVLEI
+879 LNDKSSKVLEI

-914 AKKLDEE
+914 EKKLDEE
-921 LEKALWEETLKE
+921 LEKKLWEETLKE
-933 NIYVITKTKMG
+933 NIYVVTKTKMG
-944 KSITKRTLCGFSDI
+944 KSITKRTLAGFNNFET
-958 KPNILCYE
+958 NILCFE
-966 NIIND
+966 NIINELKTD
-971 LSCNQINFANTV
+971 IGSVVNIIN
-983 LNPHTWGIKDGVK
+983 NPKSWNIKNGGEM
-996 MKFNAIV
+996 MKFNAVV
-1003 GNPPYQESVGN
+1003 GNPPYQEEIYGR
-1014 EGGNSSKS
+1014 EEQPPIYHLFYDAAMQISSKVSLITPGRFLFDAGKTPSVWNKKMLNDIHFRVVNYFPDS
-1022 KAIYNLLLDGALKL
+1022 KLVFNNAVD
-1036 KPNYI
+1036 
-1041 SMIMPSRWMTKSTEG
+1041 
-1056 ISDAWIDDILSTN
+1056 
-1069 DFVVL
+1069 
-1074 HDYLSSKECFS
+1074 
-1085 NVEIKGGVCY
+1085 IKGGVVITMWN
-1095 FLMKNNFNNK
+1095 LSEKNPPIEVFFKDNVIRQILQKVNK
-1105 CNYYLHED
+1105 CSEKSLAS
-1113 NGEVFNRI
+1113 I
-1121 DYLNHDNIGI
+1121 W
-1131 VIRDKVANDIL
+1131 
-1142 SKINS
+1142 
-1147 KNPLYYS
+1147 YS
-1154 NENDNFSYLVGP
+1154 NTSY
-1166 KDFFTNKQKLTSS
+1166 
-1179 WSDYVISQDEE
+1179 
-1190 HKVKYYYN
+1190 KY
-1198 QKSKSFIGYIKEK
+1198 SKSFF
-1211 DIPKNL
+1211 DDNPKF
-1217 QAISKHKVYIPAAGG
+1217 IERVSGG
-1232 SGNDKNVLGKPFY
+1232 SKRYLSSSAFDKFPEVFYSTIPNDDKDRYAQIVGRQNSKRIIYYFKLKYLNPPSNFDKYKVFISSSNGTGKLGESLSTLFLGRPYVGATETFLSFGCFNTADEANNLIKYLKTKFARIMLGTKKVTQGN
-1245 GEPNSVCSQTYL
+1245 
-1257 VIGYNH
+1257 
-1263 DLTENE
+1263 
-1269 CKNICKYIR
+1269 KNIKVW
-1278 TKFFRYLVSIK
+1278 T
-1289 KKTQNGPKM
+1289 N
-1298 VYQFVPLQDFTN
+1298 VPLQDFSVT
-1310 DSDINWNL
+1310 SEINWD
-1318 GVESI
+1318 VSI
-1323 DKQLFE
+1323 EEIDIQFYK
-1329 KYLLTEDEINYIN
+1329 KYKLSNEE
-1342 KKIDY
+1342 IDYIEKIAVGMR

>member
-1 MKNKDVFNSTF
+1 MTNNDVFDSTF
-12 GYKLIYVFRINDN
+12 GYKLIYIFRINDN
-25 KHNGIVKIGDATIH
+25 FHKGILKIGDATIH
-39 YEEDIQDLQD
+39 FEGDVNTLKD
-49 NCDILNESAKNRIDQ
+49 NCNELNESAKRRIDQ

-71 SYELLYT
+71 TYQLLYT
-78 TLAVTNNG
+78 TLAVTNKG
-86 KAFRDYKV
+86 EAFRDYKV
-94 HELLKRSGI
+94 HDLLKRSGI
-103 EKKFLNNNNRNEWFE
+103 DKKYLNSNNRNEWFE

-124 KKAIDAVKQGRTSLN
+124 IKSINAVKEGRNSLN
-139 SSDITFDNN
+139 SSDITKYNN
-148 PIILRPEQEEAINKT
+148 PIILRPEQEEAVKKT

-193 KQYSKT
+193 KQYNKT

-211 WFDDFNKIFSTDS
+211 WFDDFNKVFSKDS
-224 SYKYGSKNKGERIEK
+224 LYRYGSKNKGEK
-239 LIENNDKFV
+239 IENLLKSNNKFV

-254 DLRGSTEV
+254 DLRGSEEV
-262 GGTFEKNELVFNTQ
+262 GGTFKKNELIFNTQ

-288 TKTNR
+288 TKTDR
-293 GERTIEG
+293 GEKTIEG

-346 ELYHDG
+346 EMNHDG

-370 NKQFGNYIDVGDKS
+370 NKQFNNYIDVGDKS

-391 RTWTGIIEVDRKEI
+391 RTWTGITEIDRKEL
-405 PANVEVGEF
+405 PSNVEVGDF
-414 VHKEDVRKFLD
+414 VHKADVKKFLD
-425 LLVLDNDTTNYPYSK
+425 LLVLDNNTTNYPYSK
-440 DKYRDYFRHSLWMI
+440 DKYREYFRHSLWMI
-454 PGVKEAKA
+454 PGVKESKA
-462 LGKLLRE
+462 LSKLLKE
-469 HPVFGSGMF
+469 HPVFGSGLF
-478 KIVNVAGDGDEEDT
+478 RIVNVAGDGDEEDT
-492 LKSKQAV
+492 LKSKQLV

-553 QTPANIGGKMKDKC
+553 QTPANIGGRMKDKC

-592 SVESRTKMGDLLNFC
+592 SVESKTKMGDLLNFC
-607 PVISVDGSRMIPY
+607 PVIAVEGSRMIPY
-620 SVDTML
+620 STDTML

-639 NGFDDT
+639 NGFDDSK
-645 RIYNDKLLKLD
+645 IYNDKLLKLD
-656 GLELEEFEKLKKII
+656 GLEIEEFDKLKAII
-670 GVSKQ
+670 GTSKQ

-680 ELDINK
+680 ELDINR

-695 KLEQIKSKP
+695 KLEQIKNKP
-704 KQKLTQEDLELLQK
+704 KDKLTQEEKELQEK
-718 KKEQKDQRSKAISIL
+718 KKEQKDQRTKAISIL

-746 AELADEQDVTVDNFT
+746 AELNADQEVTVENFT
-761 DIIDDKSW
+761 EIIDDKSW

-774 KGVTKEMFHQF
+774 KGVTKEMFKKF

-843 MHMGDTIG
+843 MHLGNTIG

-871 HGEVTTDV
+871 NGEVTNDV

-899 YVSYSIFRQRCLDTD
+899 YISYSIFRQRCLDTD
-914 AKKLDEE
+914 SKKLDEE
-921 LEKALWEETLKE
+921 LERILWEETLKE
-933 NIYVITKTKMG
+933 NIYVVTKTKMG
-944 KSITKRTLCGFSDI
+944 KSITKRTLSGFNNFET
-958 KPNILCYE
+958 NIISYE
-966 NIIND
+966 NLIED
-971 LSCNQINFANTV
+971 LNGSSEKFKCKI
-983 LNPHTWGIKDGVK
+983 LNPLSWGIKDGEK

-1003 GNPPYQESVGN
+1003 GNPPYQESD
-1014 EGGNSSKS
+1014 GGAFASAKPL
-1022 KAIYNLLLDGALKL
+1022 YNLFVEAGK
-1036 KPNYI
+1036 KINPNYI
-1041 SMIMPSRWMTKSTEG
+1041 SLIMPSRWMTGGKGLDEFRANT
-1056 ISDAWIDDILSTN
+1056 IN
-1069 DFVVL
+1069 DRRFLIL
-1074 HDYLSSKECFS
+1074 HDYFDARECFS

-1095 FLMKNNFNNK
+1095 FLWNK
-1105 CNYYLHED
+1105 ENHEPCSIYTHFDKDNVTKSVRYLKDSEND
-1113 NGEVFNRI
+1113 DIF
-1121 DYLNHDNIGI
+1121 
-1131 VIRDKVANDIL
+1131 IRDNNQISIKNKLDNLNFINLVSSMKPYGLRGDVFKDP
-1142 SKINS
+1142 SKYNL
-1147 KNPLYYS
+1147 PDFS
-1154 NENDNFSYLVGP
+1154 NEKGDNKYSVIGLNE
-1166 KDFFTNKQKLTSS
+1166 KNKR
-1179 WSDYVISQDEE
+1179 I
-1190 HKVKYYYN
+1190 VKYANSSYPFPKMDMIDKYKLFVPRN
-1198 QKSKSFIGYIKEK
+1198 YGNGTLGEKPSNIILAKPNYACTETFIQIG
-1211 DIPKNL
+1211 
-1217 QAISKHKVYIPAAGG
+1217 
-1232 SGNDKNVLGKPFY
+1232 PF
-1245 GEPNSVCSQTYL
+1245 E
-1257 VIGYNH
+1257 
-1263 DLTENE
+1263 TENE
-1269 CKNICKYIR
+1269 AKNCLNYMN
-1278 TKFFRYLVSIK
+1278 TKFFRFLVGIQKHDQGASRGIYK
-1289 KKTQNGPKM
+1289 YVPIQN
-1298 VYQFVPLQDFTN
+1298 FN
-1310 DSDINWNL
+1310 DNSDIDWLNE
-1318 GVESI
+1318 VDKI
-1323 DKQLFE
+1323 DSQLFK
-1329 KYLLTEDEINYIN
+1329 KYNLSDTEIEYIN
-1342 KKIDY
+1342 SQITY

>member
-1 MKNKDVFNSTF
+1 MDNGNIFESTF

-25 KHNGIVKIGDATIH
+25 DHKGIVKIGDATIH
-39 YEEDIQDLQD
+39 YANNVDELKD
-49 NCDILNESAKNRIDQ
+49 NCDILNQSARKRIDQ
-64 YTKTAGI
+64 YTRTAGI
-71 SYELLYT
+71 HYELLYT
-78 TLAVTNNG
+78 TIAVTYDG

-94 HELLKRSGI
+94 HDLLKRSGI
-103 EKKFLNNNNRNEWFE
+103 EKKFLNKNNRNEWFE
-118 IDLETA
+118 IDIETA
-124 KKAIDAVKQGRTSLN
+124 IKAINAVKEGKYSLS
-139 SSDITFDNN
+139 SSDITHDNN
-148 PIILRPEQEEAINKT
+148 PIILRPEQEEAVKKT

-193 KQYSKT
+193 KQYGKT

-211 WFDDFNKIFSTDS
+211 WFEDFNKIFSNDK
-224 SYKYGSKNKGERIEK
+224 SYKYGSKNKGERIET
-239 LIENNDKFV
+239 LIRNNDKFV

-254 DLRGSTEV
+254 DLRGSSEV
-262 GGTFEKNELVFNTQ
+262 GGTFKKNELVFNTQ

-316 GTPFNLLQ
+316 GTPFNLLS

-331 YTWDYVMEQSAKLDW
+331 YTWDYVMEQSAKLEW
-346 ELYHDG
+346 EVNHDG

-391 RTWTGIIEVDRKEI
+391 RTWTGVTETDRKEM
-405 PANVEVGEF
+405 PEGVKKGDF
-414 VHKEDVRKFLD
+414 VHESDVRKFLD
-425 LLVLDNDTTNYPYSK
+425 LLVLDNNTTNYPYSK
-440 DKYRDYFRHSLWMI
+440 EKYREYFRHSLWMI

-462 LGKLLRE
+462 LSKLLRE
-469 HPVFGSGMF
+469 HSVFGSGVF

-492 LKSKQAV
+492 QKSKQLV
-499 DSAITNHPENT
+499 DSAITNHPEET

-522 GVSIPAWTAVFM
+522 GVSIPAWSAVFM

-573 PDRTLKMIAEAGQL
+573 PDRALKMLAEAGQL

-592 SVESRTKMGDLLNFC
+592 SVESKTKMGDLLNFC
-607 PVISVDGSRMIPY
+607 PVIAVDGSRMIPY
-620 SVDTML
+620 NVDTML

-656 GLELEEFEKLKKII
+656 GLELEEFDKLKKII

-680 ELDINK
+680 ELDINR

-695 KLEQIKSKP
+695 KLEQINKKP
-704 KQKLTQEDLELLQK
+704 KEQLTKEDIELQQK

-746 AELADEQDVTVDNFT
+746 AELTDEQDVTVDNFT
-761 DIIDDKSW
+761 KIIDDKSW

-774 KGVTKEMFHQF
+774 KGVTKEMFKQF

-871 HGEVTTDV
+871 NGEVTTDV

-890 NSKSGLYPL
+890 NSKTGLYPL
-899 YVSYSIFRQRCLDTD
+899 YVSYSLFKQRCLDTD
-914 AKKLDEE
+914 SKKLDEE
-921 LEKALWEETLKE
+921 LEKALWKETLKE
-933 NIYVITKTKMG
+933 NIYIITKTKMG
-944 KSITKRTLCGFSDI
+944 KSITKRTLCGYSDFDT
-958 KPNILCYE
+958 NILCYE
-966 NIIND
+966 NIIDD
-971 LSCNQINFANTV
+971 LSNTPKNFQNV
-983 LNPHTWGIKDGVK
+983 ILNPCTWGKEEGEK
-996 MKFNAIV
+996 MKFSAVV
-1003 GNPPYQESVGN
+1003 GNPPYQENIGGENSNRSLSKQLFPLFITNALKINSHYVSLITPSRWFTGEGQDGSFPKLRTFIKENNHFEKIFNYPNAKNVFSNVNIAGGVNYFLYNSEYDGNVSFYEVNDSRKLEKYVRPLFENGSDIILPMNKIVRYVKKVKEYPNFKPLSELATGRNAFGIVGKN
-1014 EGGNSSKS
+1014 FNKISKDKYFEGAIEVRCAYEDIRYVKEEYVTKCFNVMNHWKIFTS
-1022 KAIYNLLLDGALKL
+1022 KANGGAGLLLDEKAVSIIGKSYIG
-1036 KPNYI
+1036 KP
-1041 SMIMPSRWMTKSTEG
+1041 KSVCTDSLIPIG
-1056 ISDAWIDDILSTN
+1056 CFT
-1069 DFVVL
+1069 
-1074 HDYLSSKECFS
+1074 SKEEA
-1085 NVEIKGGVCY
+1085 V
-1095 FLMKNNFNNK
+1095 
-1105 CNYYLHED
+1105 
-1113 NGEVFNRI
+1113 
-1121 DYLNHDNIGI
+1121 
-1131 VIRDKVANDIL
+1131 
-1142 SKINS
+1142 
-1147 KNPLYYS
+1147 
-1154 NENDNFSYLVGP
+1154 
-1166 KDFFTNKQKLTSS
+1166 
-1179 WSDYVISQDEE
+1179 
-1190 HKVKYYYN
+1190 
-1198 QKSKSFIGYIKEK
+1198 
-1211 DIPKNL
+1211 NL
-1217 QAISKHKVYIPAAGG
+1217 Q
-1232 SGNDKNVLGKPFY
+1232 
-1245 GEPNSVCSQTYL
+1245 
-1257 VIGYNH
+1257 
-1263 DLTENE
+1263 
-1269 CKNICKYIR
+1269 KYMS
-1278 TKFFRYLVSIK
+1278 TKFLRFFVGILKVS
-1289 KKTQNGPKM
+1289 QNLYQI
-1298 VYQFVPLQDFTN
+1298 VYQYVPVQDFTSH
-1310 DSDINWNL
+1310 SDIDWTKPIS
-1318 GVESI
+1318 EI
-1323 DKQLFE
+1323 DKQLYK
-1329 KYLLTEDEINYIN
+1329 KYDFTEEEIEYIEN
-1342 KKIDY
+1342 KILPMK

>member
-1 MKNKDVFNSTF
+1 MTNNDVFDSTF
-12 GYKLIYVFRINDN
+12 GYKLIYIFRINDN
-25 KHNGIVKIGDATIH
+25 FHKGILKIGDATIH
-39 YEEDIQDLQD
+39 FEGDVNTLKD
-49 NCDILNESAKNRIDQ
+49 NCNELNESAKKRIDQ

-71 SYELLYT
+71 TYQLLYT
-78 TLAVTNNG
+78 TLAVTNKG
-86 KAFRDYKV
+86 EAFRDYKV
-94 HELLKRSGI
+94 HDLLKRSGI
-103 EKKFLNNNNRNEWFE
+103 DKKYLNSNNRNEWFE

-124 KKAIDAVKQGRTSLN
+124 IKSINAVKEGRNSLN
-139 SSDITFDNN
+139 SSDITKYNN
-148 PIILRPEQEEAINKT
+148 PIILRPEQEEAVKKT

-193 KQYSKT
+193 KQYNKT

-211 WFDDFNKIFSTDS
+211 WFDDFNKVFSKDS
-224 SYKYGSKNKGERIEK
+224 LYRYGSKNKGEK
-239 LIENNDKFV
+239 IENLLKSNNKFV

-254 DLRGSTEV
+254 DLRGSEEV
-262 GGTFEKNELVFNTQ
+262 GGTFKKNELIFNTQ

-288 TKTNR
+288 TKTDR
-293 GERTIEG
+293 GEKTIEG

-346 ELYHDG
+346 EMNHDG

-370 NKQFGNYIDVGDKS
+370 NKQFNNYIDVGDKS

-391 RTWTGIIEVDRKEI
+391 RTWTGITEIDRKEL
-405 PANVEVGEF
+405 PSNVEVGDF
-414 VHKEDVRKFLD
+414 VHKSDVKKFLD
-425 LLVLDNDTTNYPYSK
+425 LLVLDNNTTNYPYSK
-440 DKYRDYFRHSLWMI
+440 DKYREYFRHSLWMI
-454 PGVKEAKA
+454 PGVKESKA
-462 LGKLLRE
+462 LSKLLKE
-469 HPVFGSGMF
+469 HPVFGSGLF
-478 KIVNVAGDGDEEDT
+478 RIVNVAGDGDEEDT
-492 LKSKQAV
+492 LKSKQLV

-553 QTPANIGGKMKDKC
+553 QTPANIGGRMKDKC

-592 SVESRTKMGDLLNFC
+592 SVESKTKMGDLLNFC
-607 PVISVDGSRMIPY
+607 PVIAVEGSRMIPY
-620 SVDTML
+620 STDTML

-639 NGFDDT
+639 NGFDDSK
-645 RIYNDKLLKLD
+645 IYNDKLLKLD
-656 GLELEEFEKLKKII
+656 GLEIEEFDKLKTII
-670 GVSKQ
+670 GTSKQ

-680 ELDINK
+680 ELDINR

-695 KLEQIKSKP
+695 KLEQIKNKP
-704 KQKLTQEDLELLQK
+704 KDKLTQEEIELQEK
-718 KKEQKDQRSKAISIL
+718 KKEQKDQRTKAISIL

-746 AELADEQDVTVDNFT
+746 AELNADQEVTVENFT
-761 DIIDDKSW
+761 EIIDDKSW

-774 KGVTKEMFHQF
+774 KGVTKEMFKKF

-790 SEIFVEAGNRI
+790 PEIFVEAGNRI

-843 MHMGDTIG
+843 MHLGNTIG

-871 HGEVTTDV
+871 NGEVTNDV

-899 YVSYSIFRQRCLDTD
+899 YISYSIFRQRCLDTD
-914 AKKLDEE
+914 SKKLDEE
-921 LEKALWEETLKE
+921 LERILWEETLKE
-933 NIYVITKTKMG
+933 NIYVVTKTKMG
-944 KSITKRTLCGFSDI
+944 KSITKRTLSGFNNFET
-958 KPNILCYE
+958 NIISYE
-966 NIIND
+966 NLIED
-971 LSCNQINFANTV
+971 LNGSSEKFKCKI
-983 LNPHTWGIKDGVK
+983 LNPLSWGIKDGEK

-1003 GNPPYQESVGN
+1003 GNPPYQESD
-1014 EGGNSSKS
+1014 GGAFASAKPL
-1022 KAIYNLLLDGALKL
+1022 YNLFVEAGK
-1036 KPNYI
+1036 KINPNYI
-1041 SMIMPSRWMTKSTEG
+1041 SLIMPSRWMTGGKGLDEFR
-1056 ISDAWIDDILSTN
+1056 TN
-1069 DFVVL
+1069 TINDRRFLIL
-1074 HDYLSSKECFS
+1074 HDYFDARECFS

-1095 FLMKNNFNNK
+1095 FLWNK
-1105 CNYYLHED
+1105 ENHEPCSIYTHFDKDNVTKSVRYLKDSESD
-1113 NGEVFNRI
+1113 DIF
-1121 DYLNHDNIGI
+1121 
-1131 VIRDKVANDIL
+1131 IRDNNQISIKNKLDNLNFISLVSARKPYGLCGDVFKEP
-1142 SKINS
+1142 SKYNL
-1147 KNPLYYS
+1147 PDFS
-1154 NENDNFSYLVGP
+1154 NEKGDNKYSVIGLNE
-1166 KDFFTNKQKLTSS
+1166 KNKR
-1179 WSDYVISQDEE
+1179 I
-1190 HKVKYYYN
+1190 VKYANSSYPFPKMDMIDKYKLFVPRN
-1198 QKSKSFIGYIKEK
+1198 YGNGTLGEKPSNIILAKPNYACTETFIQIG
-1211 DIPKNL
+1211 
-1217 QAISKHKVYIPAAGG
+1217 
-1232 SGNDKNVLGKPFY
+1232 PF
-1245 GEPNSVCSQTYL
+1245 E
-1257 VIGYNH
+1257 
-1263 DLTENE
+1263 TENE
-1269 CKNICKYIR
+1269 AKNCLNYMN
-1278 TKFFRYLVSIK
+1278 TKFFRFLVGIQKHDQGASRGIYK
-1289 KKTQNGPKM
+1289 YVPIQN
-1298 VYQFVPLQDFTN
+1298 FN
-1310 DSDINWNL
+1310 DNSDIDWLNE
-1318 GVESI
+1318 VDKI
-1323 DKQLFE
+1323 DSQLYE
-1329 KYLLTEDEINYIN
+1329 KYNLSDTEIEYIN
-1342 KKIDY
+1342 SQITY

>member
-1 MKNKDVFNSTF
+1 MDNVNVFESTF

-25 KHNGIVKIGDATIH
+25 AHKGIVKIGDATIH
-39 YEEDIQDLQD
+39 YENNIDELKD
-49 NCDILNESAKNRIDQ
+49 NCDILNQSAKKRIDQ
-64 YTKTAGI
+64 YTRTAGI
-71 SYELLYT
+71 HYELLYT
-78 TLAVTNNG
+78 TIAITSNG
-86 KAFRDYKV
+86 KAFRDYNV
-94 HELLKRSGI
+94 HDLLKRSGI
-103 EKKFLNNNNRNEWFE
+103 KKKFLNKNNRNEWFE

-124 KKAIDAVKQGRTSLN
+124 IKAINAVKKGKYSLS
-139 SSDITFDNN
+139 SSDITQDNN
-148 PIILRPEQEEAINKT
+148 PIILRPEQEEAVKKT

-179 RFGKTICALEIVKR
+179 RFGKTICALEIVKK

-211 WFDDFNKIFSTDS
+211 WFKDFNKIFSNDK
-224 SYKYGSKNKGERIEK
+224 SYKYGSKNRGERIET
-239 LIENNDKFV
+239 LIRSNDKFV

-254 DLRGSTEV
+254 DLRGSSEV
-262 GGTFEKNELVFNTQ
+262 GGTFQKNELVFNTQ

-316 GTPFNLLQ
+316 GTPFNLLS

-331 YTWDYVMEQSAKLDW
+331 YTWDYVMEQSAKREW
-346 ELYHDG
+346 EVNHDG

-391 RTWTGIIEVDRKEI
+391 RTWTGVTEIDRKEM
-405 PANVEVGEF
+405 PEGVKKGDF
-414 VHKEDVRKFLD
+414 VHESDVRKFLD
-425 LLVLDNDTTNYPYSK
+425 LLVLDNNTTNYPYSK
-440 DKYRDYFRHSLWMI
+440 EKYRQYFRHSLWMI

-462 LGKLLRE
+462 LSKLLKE
-469 HPVFGSGMF
+469 HSVFGSGVF

-492 LKSKQAV
+492 QKSKQLV
-499 DSAITNHPENT
+499 DSAITDHPEET

-522 GVSIPAWTAVFM
+522 GVSIPAWSAVFM

-573 PDRTLKMIAEAGQL
+573 PDRTLKMLAEAGQL

-592 SVESRTKMGDLLNFC
+592 SVESKTKMRDLLNFC
-607 PVISVDGSRMIPY
+607 PVIAVDGSRMIPY
-620 SVDTML
+620 NVDTML

-656 GLELEEFEKLKKII
+656 GLELEEFDKLKKII

-680 ELDINK
+680 ELDINR

-695 KLEQIKSKP
+695 KLEQINKKP
-704 KQKLTQEDLELLQK
+704 KEQLTKEDIELQQK

-746 AELADEQDVTVDNFT
+746 AELTDEQDVTVDNFT
-761 DIIDDKSW
+761 EIIDDKSW

-774 KGVTKEMFHQF
+774 KGVTKEMFKQF

-871 HGEVTTDV
+871 NGEVTTDV
-879 LNNKSSKVLEI
+879 INNKSSKVLEL

-933 NIYVITKTKMG
+933 NIYVVTKTKMG
-944 KSITKRTLCGFSDI
+944 KSITKRTLAGYDDLDT
-958 KPNILCYE
+958 NIMCYE
-966 NIIND
+966 NLIND
-971 LSCNQINFANTV
+971 LTCNSEKA
-983 LNPHTWGIKDGVK
+983 KDIILSPKSWDKGSEK
-996 MKFNAIV
+996 IMKFNAIV
-1003 GNPPYQESVGN
+1003 GNPPYQESD
-1014 EGGNSSKS
+1014 GGAGASAKPL
-1022 KAIYNLLLDGALKL
+1022 YNLFTEASMELN
-1036 KPNYI
+1036 PNYI
-1041 SMIMPSRWMTKSTEG
+1041 SLIMPSRWMTGGKG
-1056 ISDAWIDDILSTN
+1056 LDDFRNKIIDDKR
-1069 DFVVL
+1069 FMVL
-1074 HDYLSSKECFS
+1074 HDYFNAKECFS
-1085 NVEIKGGVCY
+1085 NVEIKAGICY
-1095 FLMKNNFNNK
+1095 FLWNKNFNGK
-1105 CNYYLHED
+1105 CNIYTHYENNEIEKTIRLLKDSD
-1113 NGEVFNRI
+1113 NDNIFIRDTNQISVKQKIKKFDFINLVSSMKPYGLRGDVFKDTKKYNLPEFESEKSDNLYSIVGLNEKNKRIIMYANKDYPFPKKDMIDKYKLFVPRNYGNGTLGEVPSNVIIASPYMACTETFIQIGPFNTK
-1121 DYLNHDNIGI
+1121 DE
-1131 VIRDKVANDIL
+1131 ANNCL
-1142 SKINS
+1142 
-1147 KNPLYYS
+1147 
-1154 NENDNFSYLVGP
+1154 
-1166 KDFFTNKQKLTSS
+1166 
-1179 WSDYVISQDEE
+1179 
-1190 HKVKYYYN
+1190 KYM
-1198 QKSKSFIGYIKEK
+1198 K
-1211 DIPKNL
+1211 
-1217 QAISKHKVYIPAAGG
+1217 
-1232 SGNDKNVLGKPFY
+1232 
-1245 GEPNSVCSQTYL
+1245 
-1257 VIGYNH
+1257 
-1263 DLTENE
+1263 
-1269 CKNICKYIR
+1269 
-1278 TKFFRYLVSIK
+1278 TKFFRYLVGIQKHDQGASKSIYK
-1289 KKTQNGPKM
+1289 YVPNQN
-1298 VYQFVPLQDFTN
+1298 FTEK
-1310 DSDINWNL
+1310 SDINWNSEI
-1318 GVESI
+1318 ESI
-1323 DKQLFE
+1323 DKQLFK
-1329 KYLLTEDEINYIN
+1329 KYLLNEDEINYIN
-1342 KKIDY
+1342 KKINY

>member
-1 MKNKDVFNSTF
+1 MDNGNVFESTF

-25 KHNGIVKIGDATIH
+25 DHKGIVKIGDATIH
-39 YEEDIQDLQD
+39 YENNVGELKD
-49 NCDILNESAKNRIDQ
+49 NCDILNQSARKRIDQ
-64 YTKTAGI
+64 YTRTAGI
-71 SYELLYT
+71 HYELLYT
-78 TLAVTNNG
+78 TIAITNNG

-94 HELLKRSGI
+94 HDLLKRSGI
-103 EKKFLNNNNRNEWFE
+103 EKKFLNKNNRNEWFE

-124 KKAIDAVKQGRTSLN
+124 IKAINAVKEGKYSLS
-139 SSDITFDNN
+139 SSDISHDNN
-148 PIILRPEQEEAINKT
+148 PIILRPEQEEAVKKT

-179 RFGKTICALEIVKR
+179 RFGKTICALEIVRR

-211 WFDDFNKIFSTDS
+211 WFEDFNKIFSNDK
-224 SYKYGSKNKGERIEK
+224 SYKYGSKNRGERIET
-239 LIENNDKFV
+239 LIRNNDKFV

-254 DLRGSTEV
+254 DLRGSSEV
-262 GGTFEKNELVFNTQ
+262 GGTFQKNELVFNTQ

-316 GTPFNLLQ
+316 GTPFNLLS

-331 YTWDYVMEQSAKLDW
+331 YTWDYVMEQSAKREW
-346 ELYHDG
+346 EVNHDG

-391 RTWTGIIEVDRKEI
+391 RTWTGITETDRKVMPEG
-405 PANVEVGEF
+405 VKKGDF
-414 VHKEDVRKFLD
+414 VHESDVRKFLN
-425 LLVLDNDTTNYPYSK
+425 LLVLDNNTTNYPYSK
-440 DKYRDYFRHSLWMI
+440 EKYRQYFRHSLWMI

-462 LGKLLRE
+462 LSKLLKE
-469 HPVFGSGMF
+469 HSVFGSGVF

-492 LKSKQAV
+492 QKSKQLV
-499 DSAITNHPENT
+499 DSAITDHPEET

-522 GVSIPAWTAVFM
+522 GVSIPAWSAVFM

-592 SVESRTKMGDLLNFC
+592 SVESKTKMGDLLNFC
-607 PVISVDGSRMIPY
+607 PVIAVDGSRMIPY
-620 SVDTML
+620 NVDTML

-656 GLELEEFEKLKKII
+656 GLELEEFDKLKKII

-680 ELDINK
+680 ELDINR

-695 KLEQIKSKP
+695 KLEQINKKP
-704 KQKLTQEDLELLQK
+704 KEQLTKEDIELQQK

-746 AELADEQDVTVDNFT
+746 AELTDEQDVTVNNFT
-761 DIIDDKSW
+761 EIIDDKSW

-774 KGVTKEMFHQF
+774 KGVTKEMFKQF

-818 EIANLFATFKN
+818 EIANLFSTFKN

-871 HGEVTTDV
+871 NGEVTTDV

-933 NIYVITKTKMG
+933 NIYVVTKTKMG
-944 KSITKRTLCGFSDI
+944 KSITKRTLSGFNDFELNVNCCES
-958 KPNILCYE
+958 ILE
-966 NIIND
+966 ELNT
-971 LSCNQINFANTV
+971 SVENFANKIID
-983 LNPHTWGIKDGVK
+983 PKYWGRKELSK

-1003 GNPPYQESVGN
+1003 GNPPYQN
-1014 EGGNSSKS
+1014 ATGGGQAQGTPLYNKFVDL
-1022 KAIYNLLLDGALKL
+1022 AIKCN
-1036 KPNYI
+1036 PSFI
-1041 SMIMPSRWMTKSTEG
+1041 SMIMPSRWFAGGFAVLDDFRKKFIEG
-1056 ISDAWIDDILSTN
+1056 NHILN
-1069 DFVVL
+1069 MHDFPNAL
-1074 HDYLSSKECFS
+1074 NCFN
-1085 NVEIKGGVCY
+1085 NVQIKGGVCY
-1095 FLMKNNFNNK
+1095 FL
-1105 CNYYLHED
+1105 
-1113 NGEVFNRI
+1113 
-1121 DYLNHDNIGI
+1121 
-1131 VIRDKVANDIL
+1131 
-1142 SKINS
+1142 
-1147 KNPLYYS
+1147 YS
-1154 NENDNFSYLVGP
+1154 NEYSGKCKFNTHTENGIESSNDRYLLEKDCETIIRNNDAISILNKVKSQKEESFSNLIGKLWPFITVST
-1166 KDFFTNKQKLTSS
+1166 FSSFNKQKQN
-1179 WSDYVISQDEE
+1179 SDDIFAYVL
-1190 HKVKYYYN
+1190 
-1198 QKSKSFIGYIKEK
+1198 K
-1211 DIPKNL
+1211 DKGW
-1217 QAISKHKVYIPAAGG
+1217 ISKKEITKNMNIVNSWKLYIPRSIG
-1232 SGNDKNVLGKPFY
+1232 SGNAKVDVIKPIIA
-1245 GEPNSVCSQTYL
+1245 GPNSCCSGTYIVC
-1257 VIGYNH
+1257 GPFK
-1263 DLTENE
+1263 NE
-1269 CKNICKYIR
+1269 LQCKSVSSYIN
-1278 TKFFRYLVSIK
+1278 TKFFHFLLSLKKVSQDTTAKCYEFIPI
-1289 KKTQNGPKM
+1289 QNFDNIM
-1298 VYQFVPLQDFTN
+1298 YN
-1310 DSDINWNL
+1310 DSML
-1318 GVESI
+1318 Y
-1323 DKQLFE
+1323 K
-1329 KYLLTEDEINYIN
+1329 KYNLTEKEIKLIENTVRSDIGT
-1342 KKIDY
+1342 KIE

>member
-1 MKNKDVFNSTF
+1 MINDNVFDSTF
-12 GYKLIYVFRINDN
+12 AYKLIYVFRIND
-25 KHNGIVKIGDATIH
+25 KAHEGILKIGDASIH
-39 YEEDIQDLQD
+39 YEGNIQNLKD
-49 NCDILNESAKNRIDQ
+49 NCDELNDAATKRINQ
-64 YTKTAGI
+64 YTRTAGI
-71 SYELLYT
+71 VYQLLYT
-78 TLAVTNNG
+78 TLAITNDG

-94 HELLKRSGI
+94 HKVLKRSGI
-103 EKKFLNNNNRNEWFE
+103 EKKYLNSNNRNEWFKT
-118 IDLETA
+118 DLATA
-124 KKAIDAVKQGRTSLN
+124 VNAINAFKEGKSSLN
-139 SSDITFDNN
+139 VSEITKDNN
-148 PIILRPEQEEAINKT
+148 PIILRPEQEEAVKKT

-211 WFDDFNKIFSTDS
+211 WFDDFNKVFANAQ
-224 SYKYGSKNKGERIEK
+224 SYKYGSKNKGERIEN
-239 LIENNDKFV
+239 LLSQNNNFV

-254 DLRGSTEV
+254 DLRGSKEV
-262 GGTFEKNELVFNTQ
+262 GGTFKKNELVFNTE

-288 TKTNR
+288 TKTSR

-300 VIKINDNHPTK
+300 VIKINDNHCTK

-346 ELYHDG
+346 ENNHDG
-352 DYNPYE
+352 DYNPYA
-358 DLPQMNILTYDL
+358 DLPKMNILTYDL
-370 NKQFGNYIDVGDKS
+370 NKHFRNYIDVGDKA

-391 RTWTGIIEVDRKEI
+391 RTWTGITEVDRKEM
-405 PANVEVGEF
+405 PQDVKVGDF
-414 VHKEDVRKFLD
+414 VHKEDIKKFLD
-425 LLVLDNDTTNYPYSK
+425 LLVLDNNTTNYPYSK
-440 DKYRDYFRHSLWMI
+440 EKYRDYFRHSLWMI

-462 LGKLLRE
+462 LKKLLGE
-469 HPVFGSGMF
+469 HPVFGSGIF

-492 LKSKQAV
+492 LKSKQLV
-499 DSAITNHPENT
+499 DAHITDHPENT

-539 STSASSYLQTIFRV
+539 STSAASYLQTIFRV

-587 SCKPG
+587 SCKAG
-592 SVESRTKMGDLLNFC
+592 SIEPKTKMIDLLNFC

-645 RIYNDKLLKLD
+645 KIYNDKLLKLD
-656 GLELEEFEKLKKII
+656 GLEIEEFDKLKAII

-675 SKKVN
+675 AKKIN

-695 KLEQIKSKP
+695 RLEQIKNTP
-704 KQKLTQEDLELLQK
+704 NDRLTPEDLELKQK
-718 KKEQKDQRSKAISIL
+718 QKEQKDQRSKAISIL

-746 AELADEQDVTVDNFT
+746 AELNGDEEVTVDNFT
-761 DIIDDKSW
+761 EIIDDNSW

-774 KGVTKEMFHQF
+774 KGVTKEIFKQF

-835 LTPWRTVN
+835 LTPWKTVN

-871 HGEVTTDV
+871 NGEVTTNV
-879 LNNKSSKVLEI
+879 LCDKSSKVLEL

-899 YVSYSIFRQRCLDTD
+899 YISYSLFRQRCLDTD

-944 KSITKRTLCGFSDI
+944 KSITKRTLAGFNDFDTNIISCE
-958 KPNILCYE
+958 NILEIIDDGSLLVEINKPEYWGKDE
-966 NIIND
+966 KNI
-971 LSCNQINFANTV
+971 
-983 LNPHTWGIKDGVK
+983 

-1003 GNPPYQESVGN
+1003 GNPPYQN
-1014 EGGNSSKS
+1014 TTGGGQAQGTPLYHKFVELSTKMH
-1022 KAIYNLLLDGALKL
+1022 
-1036 KPNYI
+1036 PNYI
-1041 SMIMPSRWMTKSTEG
+1041 SMIMPSRWFAGGFAVLDNFRKEFVRNNH
-1056 ISDAWIDDILSTN
+1056 IINIHDFPDATA
-1069 DFVVL
+1069 
-1074 HDYLSSKECFS
+1074 CFS
-1085 NVEIKGGVCY
+1085 NVQIKGGVSY
-1095 FLMKNNFNNK
+1095 FLYSKDYDDK
-1105 CNYYLHED
+1105 CNFYTHNVDSITSKTKRYLLEDGCETIIRNNEAISILNKVKNKNEKSFSSLIGTLWPFITVSNFETFSHEKND
-1113 NGEVFNRI
+1113 ESDIFAYVLKDKGWISKKEIKKNFDVI
-1121 DYLNHDNIGI
+1121 DSWKLFIPRSIGSGD
-1131 VIRDKVANDIL
+1131 V
-1142 SKINS
+1142 SK
-1147 KNPLYYS
+1147 
-1154 NENDNFSYLVGP
+1154 
-1166 KDFFTNKQKLTSS
+1166 
-1179 WSDYVISQDEE
+1179 DYVKPIIGKPNTCCSGTYIICGPFNSEGECNSVASYINTKFFHFLLSLKKISQDTTIKCYEFIPIQNFDGRIYSDE
-1190 HKVKYYYN
+1190 FLYKKYN
-1198 QKSKSFIGYIKEK
+1198 LSNKE
-1211 DIPKNL
+1211 IEL
-1217 QAISKHKVYIPAAGG
+1217 I
-1232 SGNDKNVLGKPFY
+1232 
-1245 GEPNSVCSQTYL
+1245 E
-1257 VIGYNH
+1257 
-1263 DLTENE
+1263 
-1269 CKNICKYIR
+1269 
-1278 TKFFRYLVSIK
+1278 
-1289 KKTQNGPKM
+1289 KT
-1298 VYQFVPLQDFTN
+1298 VR
-1310 DSDINWNL
+1310 SDI
-1318 GVESI
+1318 G
-1323 DKQLFE
+1323 K
-1329 KYLLTEDEINYIN
+1329 
-1342 KKIDY
+1342 

>member
-1 MKNKDVFNSTF
+1 MTNNDVFDSTF
-12 GYKLIYVFRINDN
+12 GYKLIYIFRINDN
-25 KHNGIVKIGDATIH
+25 FHKGILKIGDATIH
-39 YEEDIQDLQD
+39 FEGDVNTLKD
-49 NCDILNESAKNRIDQ
+49 NCNELNESAKRRIDQ

-71 SYELLYT
+71 TYQLLYT
-78 TLAVTNNG
+78 TLAVTNKG
-86 KAFRDYKV
+86 EAFRDYKV
-94 HELLKRSGI
+94 HDLLKRSGI
-103 EKKFLNNNNRNEWFE
+103 DKKYLNSNNRNEWFE

-124 KKAIDAVKQGRTSLN
+124 IKSINAVKEGRNSLN
-139 SSDITFDNN
+139 SSDITKYNN
-148 PIILRPEQEEAINKT
+148 PIILRPEQEEAVKKT

-193 KQYSKT
+193 KQYNKT

-211 WFDDFNKIFSTDS
+211 WFDDFNKVFSKDS
-224 SYKYGSKNKGERIEK
+224 LYRYGSKNKGEK
-239 LIENNDKFV
+239 IENLLKSNNKFV

-254 DLRGSTEV
+254 DLRGSEEV
-262 GGTFEKNELVFNTQ
+262 GGTFKKNELIFNTQ

-288 TKTNR
+288 TKTDR
-293 GERTIEG
+293 GEKTIES

-346 ELYHDG
+346 EMNHDG

-370 NKQFGNYIDVGDKS
+370 NKQFNNYIDVGDKS

-391 RTWTGIIEVDRKEI
+391 RTWTGITEIDRKEL
-405 PANVEVGEF
+405 PSNVEVGDF
-414 VHKEDVRKFLD
+414 VHKADVKKFLD
-425 LLVLDNDTTNYPYSK
+425 LLVLDNNTTNYPYSK
-440 DKYRDYFRHSLWMI
+440 DKYREYFRHSLWMI
-454 PGVKEAKA
+454 PGVKESKA
-462 LGKLLRE
+462 LSKLLKE
-469 HPVFGSGMF
+469 HPVFGSGLF
-478 KIVNVAGDGDEEDT
+478 RIVNVAGDGDEEDT
-492 LKSKQAV
+492 LKSKQLV

-553 QTPANIGGKMKDKC
+553 QTPANIGGRMKDKC

-592 SVESRTKMGDLLNFC
+592 SVESKTKMGDLLNFC
-607 PVISVDGSRMIPY
+607 PVIAVEGSRMIPY
-620 SVDTML
+620 STDTML

-639 NGFDDT
+639 NGFDDSK
-645 RIYNDKLLKLD
+645 IYNDKLLKLD
-656 GLELEEFEKLKKII
+656 GLEIEEFDKLKAII
-670 GVSKQ
+670 GTSKQ

-680 ELDINK
+680 ELDINR

-695 KLEQIKSKP
+695 KLEQIKNKP
-704 KQKLTQEDLELLQK
+704 KDKLTQEEKELQEK
-718 KKEQKDQRSKAISIL
+718 KKEQKDQRTKAISIL

-746 AELADEQDVTVDNFT
+746 AELNADQEVTVENFT
-761 DIIDDKSW
+761 EIIDDKSW

-774 KGVTKEMFHQF
+774 KGVTKEMFKKF

-843 MHMGDTIG
+843 MHLGNTIG

-871 HGEVTTDV
+871 NGEVTNDV

-899 YVSYSIFRQRCLDTD
+899 YISYSIFRQRCLDTD
-914 AKKLDEE
+914 SKKLDEE
-921 LEKALWEETLKE
+921 LERILWEETLKE
-933 NIYVITKTKMG
+933 NIYVVTKTKMG
-944 KSITKRTLCGFSDI
+944 KSITKRTLSGFNNFET
-958 KPNILCYE
+958 NIISYE
-966 NIIND
+966 NLIED
-971 LSCNQINFANTV
+971 LNGSSEKFKCKI
-983 LNPHTWGIKDGVK
+983 LNPLSWGIKDGEK

-1003 GNPPYQESVGN
+1003 GNPPYQESD
-1014 EGGNSSKS
+1014 GGAFASAKPL
-1022 KAIYNLLLDGALKL
+1022 YNLFVEAGK
-1036 KPNYI
+1036 KINPNYI
-1041 SMIMPSRWMTKSTEG
+1041 SLIMPSRWMTGGKGLDEFRANT
-1056 ISDAWIDDILSTN
+1056 IN
-1069 DFVVL
+1069 DRRFLIL
-1074 HDYLSSKECFS
+1074 HDYFDARECFS

-1095 FLMKNNFNNK
+1095 FLWNK
-1105 CNYYLHED
+1105 ENHEPCSIYTHFDKDNVTKSVRYLKDSEND
-1113 NGEVFNRI
+1113 DIF
-1121 DYLNHDNIGI
+1121 
-1131 VIRDKVANDIL
+1131 IRDNNQISIKNKLDNLNFINLVSSMKPYGLRGDVFKDP
-1142 SKINS
+1142 SKYNL
-1147 KNPLYYS
+1147 PDFS
-1154 NENDNFSYLVGP
+1154 NEKGDNKYSVIGLNE
-1166 KDFFTNKQKLTSS
+1166 KNKR
-1179 WSDYVISQDEE
+1179 I
-1190 HKVKYYYN
+1190 VKYANSSYPFPKMDMIDKYKLFVPRN
-1198 QKSKSFIGYIKEK
+1198 YGNGTLGEKPSNIILAKPNYACTETFIQIG
-1211 DIPKNL
+1211 
-1217 QAISKHKVYIPAAGG
+1217 
-1232 SGNDKNVLGKPFY
+1232 PF
-1245 GEPNSVCSQTYL
+1245 E
-1257 VIGYNH
+1257 
-1263 DLTENE
+1263 TENE
-1269 CKNICKYIR
+1269 AKNCLNYMN
-1278 TKFFRYLVSIK
+1278 TKFFRFLVGIQKHDQGASRGIYK
-1289 KKTQNGPKM
+1289 YVPIQN
-1298 VYQFVPLQDFTN
+1298 FN
-1310 DSDINWNL
+1310 DNSDIDWLNE
-1318 GVESI
+1318 VDKI
-1323 DKQLFE
+1323 DSQLFK
-1329 KYLLTEDEINYIN
+1329 KYNLSDTEIEYIN
-1342 KKIDY
+1342 SQITY

>member
-1 MKNKDVFNSTF
+1 MKNDNAFNSTF

-25 KHNGIVKIGDATIH
+25 KHNGVVKIGDATIH
-39 YEEDIQDLQD
+39 NEDDIQNLKD
-49 NCDILNESAKNRIDQ
+49 NSDILNESAKNRIDQ

-78 TLAVTNNG
+78 TLAITNNG
-86 KAFRDYKV
+86 QAFRDYKV

-148 PIILRPEQEEAINKT
+148 PIILRPEQEEAVDKT

-193 KQYSKT
+193 KQYNKT

-239 LIENNDKFV
+239 LLENNDKFV

-293 GERTIEG
+293 GEKTIEG
-300 VIKINDNHPTK
+300 VIKIKDNHPTK

-316 GTPFNLLQ
+316 GTPFNLLP

-331 YTWDYVMEQSAKLDW
+331 YTWDYIMEQSAKLDW
-346 ELYHDG
+346 ELNHDG
-352 DYNPYE
+352 DCNPYE

-391 RTWTGIIEVDRKEI
+391 RTWTGITEIDRKEI
-405 PANVEVGEF
+405 PENVEIGEF
-414 VHKEDVRKFLD
+414 IHKEDVRKFLD
-425 LLVLDNDTTNYPYSK
+425 LLVSDNDTTNYPYSK
-440 DKYRDYFRHSLWMI
+440 DKYREYFRHSLWMI

-469 HPVFGSGMF
+469 HRVFGSGMF
-478 KIVNVAGDGDEEDT
+478 KIVNVAGNGDEENT
-492 LKSKQAV
+492 LKSKQMV
-499 DSAITNHPENT
+499 EDAITSNPDNT

-592 SVESRTKMGDLLNFC
+592 SVESRTKMGNLLNFC

-620 SVDTML
+620 NVDTML

-656 GLELEEFEKLKKII
+656 GLELEEFENLKKII
-670 GVSKQ
+670 GISKQ
-675 SKKVN
+675 SKNVS
-680 ELDINK
+680 ELDINR

-695 KLEQIKSKP
+695 KLEQIKNKP
-704 KQKLTQEDLELLQK
+704 KEQLTQEDLELLQK
-718 KKEQKDQRSKAISIL
+718 KKEQKDQRAKAISIL
-733 RGISIRIPLMVYG
+733 REISIRIPLMVYG
-746 AELADEQDVTVDNFT
+746 AELTNEQDVTIDNFT
-761 DIIDDKSW
+761 EIVDDKSW

-774 KGVTKEMFHQF
+774 KGVTKEMFKQF

-871 HGEVTTDV
+871 NGEVTTNV

-921 LEKALWEETLKE
+921 LEKALWEETLRE
-933 NIYVITKTKMG
+933 NVYVVTKTKMG
-944 KSITKRTLCGFSDI
+944 KSITKRTLCGFSNFDT
-958 KPNILCYE
+958 NILCYE
-966 NIIND
+966 SIVND
-971 LSCNQINFANTV
+971 LSYNLVNFQNII
-983 LNPHTWGIKDGVK
+983 LNPQTWGIKDGEK

-1003 GNPPYQESVGN
+1003 GNPPYQESD
-1014 EGGNSSKS
+1014 GGAGASAKPL
-1022 KAIYNLLLDGALKL
+1022 YNVFTEASMELN
-1036 KPNYI
+1036 PNYI
-1041 SMIMPSRWMTKSTEG
+1041 SLIMPSRWMTGGKG
-1056 ISDAWIDDILSTN
+1056 LDDFRNKVIN
-1069 DFVVL
+1069 DKRFMVL
-1074 HDYLSSKECFS
+1074 HDYFNAKECFS
-1085 NVEIKGGVCY
+1085 NVEIKAGICY
-1095 FLMKNNFNNK
+1095 FLWNRNYSEKCNIYTHFENNK
-1105 CNYYLHED
+1105 VEKTLRFLKDSDNDDIFIRDSNQISVKQKIEKFDFINLVSSRKPYGLCGDVFKDTKKYNLPKFDSKKSNNLYSIIGLNEKNKRIIMYANENYPFPKKDMIEKYKLFVPR
-1113 NGEVFNRI
+1113 NYGNGSLGEVPSNVIVASPYMVCTETFIQIGPFNTK
-1121 DYLNHDNIGI
+1121 DE
-1131 VIRDKVANDIL
+1131 ANNCL
-1142 SKINS
+1142 
-1147 KNPLYYS
+1147 
-1154 NENDNFSYLVGP
+1154 
-1166 KDFFTNKQKLTSS
+1166 
-1179 WSDYVISQDEE
+1179 
-1190 HKVKYYYN
+1190 KYM
-1198 QKSKSFIGYIKEK
+1198 K
-1211 DIPKNL
+1211 
-1217 QAISKHKVYIPAAGG
+1217 
-1232 SGNDKNVLGKPFY
+1232 
-1245 GEPNSVCSQTYL
+1245 
-1257 VIGYNH
+1257 
-1263 DLTENE
+1263 
-1269 CKNICKYIR
+1269 
-1278 TKFFRYLVSIK
+1278 TKFFRYLVGIQKHDQGASKLIYK
-1289 KKTQNGPKM
+1289 YVPNQN
-1298 VYQFVPLQDFTN
+1298 FTEK
-1310 DSDINWNL
+1310 SDINWNNTI
-1318 GVESI
+1318 SKI
-1323 DKQLFE
+1323 DEQLFK
-1329 KYLLTEDEINYIN
+1329 KYQLT
-1342 KKIDY
+1342 KKEIDYIEKVIISCN

>member
-1 MKNKDVFNSTF
+1 MDNVNAFESTF

-25 KHNGIVKIGDATIH
+25 AHKGIVKIGDATIH
-39 YEEDIQDLQD
+39 YENNIDELKD
-49 NCDILNESAKNRIDQ
+49 NCDILNQSAKKRIDQ
-64 YTKTAGI
+64 YTRTAGI
-71 SYELLYT
+71 HYELLYT
-78 TLAVTNNG
+78 TIAITSNG

-94 HELLKRSGI
+94 HDLLKRSGI
-103 EKKFLNNNNRNEWFE
+103 KKKFLNKNNRNEWFE

-124 KKAIDAVKQGRTSLN
+124 IKAINAVKKGKYSLS
-139 SSDITFDNN
+139 SSDISHDNN
-148 PIILRPEQEEAINKT
+148 PIILRPEQEEAVRKT

-179 RFGKTICALEIVKR
+179 RFGKTICALEIVRR

-211 WFDDFNKIFSTDS
+211 WFEDFNKIFSNDK
-224 SYKYGSKNKGERIEK
+224 SYKYGSKNRGERIET
-239 LIENNDKFV
+239 LIRSNDKFV

-254 DLRGSTEV
+254 DLRGSSEV
-262 GGTFEKNELVFNTQ
+262 GGTFQKNELVFNTQ

-316 GTPFNLLQ
+316 GTPFNLLS

-331 YTWDYVMEQSAKLDW
+331 YTWDYVMEQSAKREW
-346 ELYHDG
+346 EVNHDG

-391 RTWTGIIEVDRKEI
+391 RTWTGITETDRKVMPEG
-405 PANVEVGEF
+405 VKKGDF
-414 VHKEDVRKFLD
+414 VHESDVRKFLD
-425 LLVLDNDTTNYPYSK
+425 LLVLDNNTTNYPYSK
-440 DKYRDYFRHSLWMI
+440 EKYRQYFRHSLWMI

-462 LGKLLRE
+462 LSKLLKE
-469 HPVFGSGMF
+469 HSVFGSGVF

-492 LKSKQAV
+492 QKSKQLV
-499 DSAITNHPENT
+499 DSAITDHPEKT

-522 GVSIPAWTAVFM
+522 GVSIPAWSAVFM

-539 STSASSYLQTIFRV
+539 STSASSYLQTLFRV

-573 PDRTLKMIAEAGQL
+573 PDRTLKMLAEAGQL

-592 SVESRTKMGDLLNFC
+592 SVESKTKMGDLLNFC
-607 PVISVDGSRMIPY
+607 PVIAVDGSRMIPY
-620 SVDTML
+620 NVDTML

-656 GLELEEFEKLKKII
+656 GLELEEFDKLKKII

-680 ELDINK
+680 ELDINR

-695 KLEQIKSKP
+695 KLEQINKKP
-704 KQKLTQEDLELLQK
+704 KEQLTKEDIELQQK

-746 AELADEQDVTVDNFT
+746 AELTDEQDVTVDNFT
-761 DIIDDKSW
+761 EIIDDKSW

-774 KGVTKEMFHQF
+774 KGVTKEMFKQF

-865 EPRLIL
+865 KPRLIL
-871 HGEVTTDV
+871 NGEVTTDV
-879 LNNKSSKVLEI
+879 INNKSSKVLEL

-933 NIYVITKTKMG
+933 NIYVVTKTKMG
-944 KSITKRTLCGFSDI
+944 KSITKRTLAGYDDLDT
-958 KPNILCYE
+958 NIMCYE
-966 NIIND
+966 NLIND
-971 LSCNQINFANTV
+971 LTCNSEKA
-983 LNPHTWGIKDGVK
+983 KDIILSSKSWDKGSEK
-996 MKFNAIV
+996 IMKFNAIV
-1003 GNPPYQESVGN
+1003 GNPPYQESD
-1014 EGGNSSKS
+1014 GGAGASAKPL
-1022 KAIYNLLLDGALKL
+1022 YNLFTEASMELN
-1036 KPNYI
+1036 PNYI
-1041 SMIMPSRWMTKSTEG
+1041 SLIMPSRWMTGGKG
-1056 ISDAWIDDILSTN
+1056 LDDFRNKIIDDKR
-1069 DFVVL
+1069 FMVL
-1074 HDYLSSKECFS
+1074 HDYFNAKECFS
-1085 NVEIKGGVCY
+1085 NVEIKAGICY
-1095 FLMKNNFNNK
+1095 FLWNKNFNGK
-1105 CNYYLHED
+1105 CNIYTHYGNNEIEKTIRLLKDSD
-1113 NGEVFNRI
+1113 NDNIFIRDSNQISVKQKIKKFDFINLVSSRKPYGLCGDVFKNTKKYNLPEFDSEKSDNLYSIVGLNEKNKRITMYANENYPFPKKDMIDKYKLFVPRNYGNGTLGEVPSNVIVASPYMICTETFVQIGPFNTK
-1121 DYLNHDNIGI
+1121 DE
-1131 VIRDKVANDIL
+1131 ANNCL
-1142 SKINS
+1142 
-1147 KNPLYYS
+1147 
-1154 NENDNFSYLVGP
+1154 
-1166 KDFFTNKQKLTSS
+1166 
-1179 WSDYVISQDEE
+1179 
-1190 HKVKYYYN
+1190 KYM
-1198 QKSKSFIGYIKEK
+1198 K
-1211 DIPKNL
+1211 
-1217 QAISKHKVYIPAAGG
+1217 
-1232 SGNDKNVLGKPFY
+1232 
-1245 GEPNSVCSQTYL
+1245 
-1257 VIGYNH
+1257 
-1263 DLTENE
+1263 
-1269 CKNICKYIR
+1269 
-1278 TKFFRYLVSIK
+1278 TKFFRYLVGIQKHDQGAS
-1289 KKTQNGPKM
+1289 KTIYKYVPNQN
-1298 VYQFVPLQDFTN
+1298 FTEK
-1310 DSDINWNL
+1310 SDINWNSEI
-1318 GVESI
+1318 ESI
-1323 DKQLFE
+1323 DKQLFK
-1329 KYLLTEDEINYIN
+1329 KYLLNEDEINYIN
-1342 KKIDY
+1342 KKINY

>member
-1 MKNKDVFNSTF
+1 MDNVNAFESTF

-25 KHNGIVKIGDATIH
+25 AHKGIVKIGDATIH
-39 YEEDIQDLQD
+39 YENNIDELKD
-49 NCDILNESAKNRIDQ
+49 NCDILNQSAKKRIDQ
-64 YTKTAGI
+64 YTRTAGI
-71 SYELLYT
+71 HYELLYT
-78 TLAVTNNG
+78 TIAITSNG

-94 HELLKRSGI
+94 HDLLKRSGI
-103 EKKFLNNNNRNEWFE
+103 KKKFLNKNNRNEWFE

-124 KKAIDAVKQGRTSLN
+124 IKAINAVKKGKYSLS
-139 SSDITFDNN
+139 SSDITQDNN
-148 PIILRPEQEEAINKT
+148 PIILRPEQEEAVKKT

-179 RFGKTICALEIVKR
+179 RFGKTICALEIVKK

-211 WFDDFNKIFSTDS
+211 WFKDFNEIFSDDK
-224 SYKYGSKNKGERIEK
+224 SYKYGSKNRGERIET
-239 LIENNDKFV
+239 LIRSNDKFV

-254 DLRGSTEV
+254 DLRGSSEV
-262 GGTFEKNELVFNTQ
+262 GGTFQKNELVFNTQ

-316 GTPFNLLQ
+316 GTPFNLLS

-331 YTWDYVMEQSAKLDW
+331 YTWDYVMEQSAKREW
-346 ELYHDG
+346 EVNHDG

-391 RTWTGIIEVDRKEI
+391 RTWTGITETDRKVMPEG
-405 PANVEVGEF
+405 VKKGDF
-414 VHKEDVRKFLD
+414 VHESDVRKFLD
-425 LLVLDNDTTNYPYSK
+425 LLVLDNNTTNYPYSK
-440 DKYRDYFRHSLWMI
+440 EKYRQYFRHSLWMI

-462 LGKLLRE
+462 LSKLLKE
-469 HPVFGSGMF
+469 HSVFGSGVF

-492 LKSKQAV
+492 QKSKQLV
-499 DSAITNHPENT
+499 DSAITDHPEKT

-522 GVSIPAWTAVFM
+522 GVSIPAWSAVFM

-573 PDRTLKMIAEAGQL
+573 PDRTLKMLAEAGQL

-592 SVESRTKMGDLLNFC
+592 SVESKTKMRDLLNFC
-607 PVISVDGSRMIPY
+607 PVIAVDGSRMIPY
-620 SVDTML
+620 NVDTML

-656 GLELEEFEKLKKII
+656 GLELEEFDKLKKII

-680 ELDINK
+680 ELDINR

-695 KLEQIKSKP
+695 KLEQINKKP
-704 KQKLTQEDLELLQK
+704 KEQLTKEDIELQQK

-746 AELADEQDVTVDNFT
+746 AELTDEQDVTVDNFT
-761 DIIDDKSW
+761 EIIDDKSW

-774 KGVTKEMFHQF
+774 KGVTKEMFKQF

-871 HGEVTTDV
+871 NGEVTTDV
-879 LNNKSSKVLEI
+879 INNKSSKVLEL

-933 NIYVITKTKMG
+933 NIYVVTKTKMG
-944 KSITKRTLCGFSDI
+944 KSITKRTLAGYDDLDT
-958 KPNILCYE
+958 NIMCYE
-966 NIIND
+966 NLIND
-971 LSCNQINFANTV
+971 LTCNSEKA
-983 LNPHTWGIKDGVK
+983 KDIILSPKSWDKGSEK
-996 MKFNAIV
+996 IMKFNAIV
-1003 GNPPYQESVGN
+1003 GNPPYQESD
-1014 EGGNSSKS
+1014 GGAGASAKPL
-1022 KAIYNLLLDGALKL
+1022 YNLFTEASMELN
-1036 KPNYI
+1036 PNYI
-1041 SMIMPSRWMTKSTEG
+1041 SLIMPSRWMTGGKG
-1056 ISDAWIDDILSTN
+1056 LDDFRNKIIDDKR
-1069 DFVVL
+1069 FMVL
-1074 HDYLSSKECFS
+1074 HDYFNAKECFS
-1085 NVEIKGGVCY
+1085 NVEIKAGICY
-1095 FLMKNNFNNK
+1095 FLWNKNFNGK
-1105 CNYYLHED
+1105 CNIYTHYENNEIEKTIRLLKDSD
-1113 NGEVFNRI
+1113 NDNIFIRDTNQISVKQKIKKFDFINLVSSMKPYGLRGDVFKDTKKYNLPEFESEKSDNLYSIVGLNEKNKRIIMYANKDYPFPKKDMIDKYKLFVPRNYGNGTLGEVPSNVIIASPYMACTETFIQIGPFNTK
-1121 DYLNHDNIGI
+1121 DE
-1131 VIRDKVANDIL
+1131 ANNCL
-1142 SKINS
+1142 
-1147 KNPLYYS
+1147 
-1154 NENDNFSYLVGP
+1154 
-1166 KDFFTNKQKLTSS
+1166 
-1179 WSDYVISQDEE
+1179 
-1190 HKVKYYYN
+1190 KYM
-1198 QKSKSFIGYIKEK
+1198 K
-1211 DIPKNL
+1211 
-1217 QAISKHKVYIPAAGG
+1217 
-1232 SGNDKNVLGKPFY
+1232 
-1245 GEPNSVCSQTYL
+1245 
-1257 VIGYNH
+1257 
-1263 DLTENE
+1263 
-1269 CKNICKYIR
+1269 
-1278 TKFFRYLVSIK
+1278 TKFFRYLVGIQKHDQGASKSIYK
-1289 KKTQNGPKM
+1289 YVPNQN
-1298 VYQFVPLQDFTN
+1298 FTEK
-1310 DSDINWNL
+1310 SDINWNSEI
-1318 GVESI
+1318 ESI
-1323 DKQLFE
+1323 DKQLFK
-1329 KYLLTEDEINYIN
+1329 KYLLNEDEINYIN
-1342 KKIDY
+1342 KKINY

>member
-1 MKNKDVFNSTF
+1 MDNGNVFESTF

-25 KHNGIVKIGDATIH
+25 AHKGIVKIGDATIH
-39 YEEDIQDLQD
+39 YENSIDDLKD
-49 NCDILNESAKNRIDQ
+49 NCDILNQSARKRINQ

-71 SYELLYT
+71 RYELLYT
-78 TLAVTNNG
+78 TIAIMNNG

-94 HELLKRSGI
+94 HNLLKRSGI
-103 EKKFLNNNNRNEWFE
+103 EKKFLNKNNRNEWFE

-124 KKAIDAVKQGRTSLN
+124 IKAINAVKEGKNSLN
-139 SSDITFDNN
+139 SSDITHDNN
-148 PIILRPEQEEAINKT
+148 PIILRPEQEEAVKKT

-211 WFDDFNKIFSTDS
+211 WFEDFNKIFSDDK
-224 SYKYGSKNKGERIEK
+224 SYKYGSKNKGERIES
-239 LIENNDKFV
+239 LIRSNDKFV

-254 DLRGSTEV
+254 DLRGSSEV
-262 GGTFEKNELVFNTQ
+262 GGTFQKNELVFNTQ

-316 GTPFNLLQ
+316 GTPFNLLS

-346 ELYHDG
+346 EENHDG

-391 RTWTGIIEVDRKEI
+391 RTWTGITETDRKEM
-405 PANVEVGEF
+405 PDGVKKGDF
-414 VHKEDVRKFLD
+414 VHENDVRKFLD
-425 LLVLDNDTTNYPYSK
+425 LLVLDNNTTNYPYSK
-440 DKYRDYFRHSLWMI
+440 EKYREYFRHSLWMI

-462 LGKLLRE
+462 LSKLLKE
-469 HPVFGSGMF
+469 HTVFGSGVF

-492 LKSKQAV
+492 QKSKELV
-499 DSAITNHPENT
+499 DTAITNHPEET

-522 GVSIPAWTAVFM
+522 GVSIPAWSAVFM

-573 PDRTLKMIAEAGQL
+573 PDRTLKMLAEAGQL

-592 SVESRTKMGDLLNFC
+592 SVESKTKMGDLLNFC
-607 PVISVDGSRMIPY
+607 PVIAVDGSRMIPY
-620 SVDTML
+620 NVDTML

-656 GLELEEFEKLKKII
+656 GLELEEFEKLKGII

-680 ELDINK
+680 ELDINR
-686 QGFTDEEWE
+686 QGFTNEEYE
-695 KLEQIKSKP
+695 KLEQARK
-704 KQKLTQEDLELLQK
+704 KQKERLTPEEIELLQK
-718 KKEQKDQRSKAISIL
+718 AKEQKDQRSKAISIL

-746 AELADEQDVTVDNFT
+746 AELNDNEEVTVDNFT
-761 DIIDDKSW
+761 EIIDDKSW
-769 EEFMP
+769 QEFMP
-774 KGVTKEMFHQF
+774 KGVTKEMFKQF

-871 HGEVTTDV
+871 NGEVTTDV

-914 AKKLDEE
+914 EKKLDEE

-933 NIYVITKTKMG
+933 NIYVVTKTKMG
-944 KSITKRTLCGFSDI
+944 KSITKRTLTGFKNI
-958 KPNILCYE
+958 FVNINCEENILE
-966 NIIND
+966 E
-971 LSCNQINFANTV
+971 LANSNEKMVKKIT
-983 LNPHTWGIKDGVK
+983 NPKYWGRKEDIS
-996 MKFNAIV
+996 MKFNAVV
-1003 GNPPYQESVGN
+1003 GNPPYQVMD
-1014 EGGNSSKS
+1014 GGAQSSAKPVYHLFIGLAKEINS
-1022 KAIYNLLLDGALKL
+1022 
-1036 KPNYI
+1036 NYI
-1041 SMIMPSRWMTKSTEG
+1041 SMIVPSRWFAGGKGLDTFRDNM
-1056 ISDAWIDDILSTN
+1056 LN
-1069 DFVVL
+1069 DKNIRLL
-1074 HDYLSSKECFS
+1074 HDYLDASSCFPG
-1085 NVEIKGGVCY
+1085 VEIKGGVSY
-1095 FLMKNNFNNK
+1095 FL
-1105 CNYYLHED
+1105 
-1113 NGEVFNRI
+1113 
-1121 DYLNHDNIGI
+1121 
-1131 VIRDKVANDIL
+1131 RD
-1142 SKINS
+1142 KINS
-1147 KNPLYYS
+1147 GKCHIITHGKDGNISEMSRFLKEDDCDVFIRYNEAINIVNKVKKISKVSFSEIVNSRKPFGLPTNFKDYS
-1154 NENDNFSYLVGP
+1154 EKMNENN
-1166 KDFFTNKQKLTSS
+1166 NIKLYANH
-1179 WSDYVISQDEE
+1179 D
-1190 HKVKYYYN
+1190 
-1198 QKSKSFIGYIKEK
+1198 IGYI
-1211 DIPKNL
+1211 N
-1217 QAISKHKVYIPAAGG
+1217 ISKIEKNKEWINKWKVFIPEAIGSGDTSSDRIKPIMGKPGSACTETYLLIGPFETEQEAYNCIIYTQTRFFHFMLGLKKITQHTTSKVYSFVPME
-1232 SGNDKNVLGKPFY
+1232 DFKNSSTINWKSTISEIDDALFKKY
-1245 GEPNSVCSQTYL
+1245 G
-1257 VIGYNH
+1257 
-1263 DLTENE
+1263 LTNE
-1269 CKNICKYIR
+1269 EGKYIKEIVGE
-1278 TKFFRYLVSIK
+1278 T
-1289 KKTQNGPKM
+1289 
-1298 VYQFVPLQDFTN
+1298 
-1310 DSDINWNL
+1310 
-1318 GVESI
+1318 VEV
-1323 DKQLFE
+1323 K
-1329 KYLLTEDEINYIN
+1329 
-1342 KKIDY
+1342 

>member
-1 MKNKDVFNSTF
+1 MDNVNAFESTF

-25 KHNGIVKIGDATIH
+25 AHKGIVKIGDATIH
-39 YEEDIQDLQD
+39 YENNIDELKD
-49 NCDILNESAKNRIDQ
+49 NCDILNQSAKKRIDQ
-64 YTKTAGI
+64 YTRTAGI
-71 SYELLYT
+71 HYELLYT
-78 TLAVTNNG
+78 TIAITSNG

-94 HELLKRSGI
+94 HDLLKRSGI
-103 EKKFLNNNNRNEWFE
+103 KKKFLNKNNRNEWFE

-124 KKAIDAVKQGRTSLN
+124 IKAINAVKKGKYSLS
-139 SSDITFDNN
+139 SSDITQDNN
-148 PIILRPEQEEAINKT
+148 PIILRPEQEEAVKKT

-179 RFGKTICALEIVKR
+179 RFGKTICALEIVKK

-211 WFDDFNKIFSTDS
+211 WFKDFNEIFSDDK
-224 SYKYGSKNKGERIEK
+224 SYKYGSKNRGERIET
-239 LIENNDKFV
+239 LIRSNDKFV

-254 DLRGSTEV
+254 DLRGSSEV
-262 GGTFEKNELVFNTQ
+262 GGTFQKNELVFNTQ

-316 GTPFNLLQ
+316 GTPFNLLS

-331 YTWDYVMEQSAKLDW
+331 YTWDYVMEQSAKREW
-346 ELYHDG
+346 EVNHDG

-391 RTWTGIIEVDRKEI
+391 RTWTGITETDRKVMPEG
-405 PANVEVGEF
+405 VKKGDF
-414 VHKEDVRKFLD
+414 VHESDVRKFLD
-425 LLVLDNDTTNYPYSK
+425 LLVLDNNTTNYPYSK
-440 DKYRDYFRHSLWMI
+440 EKYRQYFRHSLWMI

-462 LGKLLRE
+462 LSKLLKE
-469 HPVFGSGMF
+469 HSVFGSGVF

-492 LKSKQAV
+492 QKSKQLV
-499 DSAITNHPENT
+499 DSAITDHPEKT

-522 GVSIPAWTAVFM
+522 GVSIPAWSAVFM

-573 PDRTLKMIAEAGQL
+573 PDRTLKMLAEAGQL

-592 SVESRTKMGDLLNFC
+592 SVESKTKMRDLLNFC
-607 PVISVDGSRMIPY
+607 PVIAVDGSRMIPY
-620 SVDTML
+620 NVDTML

-656 GLELEEFEKLKKII
+656 GLELEEFDKLKKII

-680 ELDINK
+680 ELDINR

-695 KLEQIKSKP
+695 KLEQINKKP
-704 KQKLTQEDLELLQK
+704 KEQLTKEDIELQQK

-746 AELADEQDVTVDNFT
+746 AELTDEQDVTVDNFT
-761 DIIDDKSW
+761 EIIDDKSW

-774 KGVTKEMFHQF
+774 KGVTKEMFKQF

-808 DTLNPTERTK
+808 DTLNLTERTK

-871 HGEVTTDV
+871 NGEVTTDV
-879 LNNKSSKVLEI
+879 INNKSSKVLEL

-933 NIYVITKTKMG
+933 NIYVVTKTKMG
-944 KSITKRTLCGFSDI
+944 KSITKRTLAGYDDLDT
-958 KPNILCYE
+958 NIMCYE
-966 NIIND
+966 NLIND
-971 LSCNQINFANTV
+971 LTCNSEKA
-983 LNPHTWGIKDGVK
+983 KDIILSPKSWDKGSEK
-996 MKFNAIV
+996 IMKFNAIV
-1003 GNPPYQESVGN
+1003 GNPPYQESD
-1014 EGGNSSKS
+1014 GGAGASAKPL
-1022 KAIYNLLLDGALKL
+1022 YNLFTEASMELN
-1036 KPNYI
+1036 PNYI
-1041 SMIMPSRWMTKSTEG
+1041 SLIMPSRWMTGGKG
-1056 ISDAWIDDILSTN
+1056 LDDFRNKIIDDKR
-1069 DFVVL
+1069 FMVL
-1074 HDYLSSKECFS
+1074 HDYFNAKECFS
-1085 NVEIKGGVCY
+1085 NVEIKAGICY
-1095 FLMKNNFNNK
+1095 FLWNKNFNGK
-1105 CNYYLHED
+1105 CNIYTHYENNEIEKTIRLLKDSD
-1113 NGEVFNRI
+1113 NDNIFIRDTNQISVKQKIKKFDFINLVSSMKPYGLRGDVFKDTKKYNLPEFESEKSDNLYSIVGLNEKNKRIIMYANKDYPFPKKDMIDKYKLFVPRNYGNGTLGEVPSNVIIASPYMACTETFIQIGPFNTK
-1121 DYLNHDNIGI
+1121 DE
-1131 VIRDKVANDIL
+1131 ANNCL
-1142 SKINS
+1142 
-1147 KNPLYYS
+1147 
-1154 NENDNFSYLVGP
+1154 
-1166 KDFFTNKQKLTSS
+1166 
-1179 WSDYVISQDEE
+1179 
-1190 HKVKYYYN
+1190 KYM
-1198 QKSKSFIGYIKEK
+1198 K
-1211 DIPKNL
+1211 
-1217 QAISKHKVYIPAAGG
+1217 
-1232 SGNDKNVLGKPFY
+1232 
-1245 GEPNSVCSQTYL
+1245 
-1257 VIGYNH
+1257 
-1263 DLTENE
+1263 
-1269 CKNICKYIR
+1269 
-1278 TKFFRYLVSIK
+1278 TKFFRYLVGIQKHDQGASKSIYK
-1289 KKTQNGPKM
+1289 YVPNQN
-1298 VYQFVPLQDFTN
+1298 FTEK
-1310 DSDINWNL
+1310 SDINWNSEI
-1318 GVESI
+1318 ESI
-1323 DKQLFE
+1323 DKQLFK
-1329 KYLLTEDEINYIN
+1329 KYLLNEDEINYIN
-1342 KKIDY
+1342 KKINY

>member
-1 MKNKDVFNSTF
+1 MDNVNVFESTF

-25 KHNGIVKIGDATIH
+25 AHKGIVKIGDATIH
-39 YEEDIQDLQD
+39 YENNIDELKD
-49 NCDILNESAKNRIDQ
+49 NCDILNQSAKKRIDQ
-64 YTKTAGI
+64 YTRTAGI
-71 SYELLYT
+71 HYELLYT
-78 TLAVTNNG
+78 TIAITSNG

-94 HELLKRSGI
+94 HDLLKRSGI
-103 EKKFLNNNNRNEWFE
+103 KKKFLNKNNRNEWFE

-124 KKAIDAVKQGRTSLN
+124 IKAINAVKKGKYSLS
-139 SSDITFDNN
+139 SSDITQDNN
-148 PIILRPEQEEAINKT
+148 PIILRPEQEEAVKKT

-179 RFGKTICALEIVKR
+179 RFGKTICALEIVKK

-211 WFDDFNKIFSTDS
+211 WFKDFNEIFSDDK
-224 SYKYGSKNKGERIEK
+224 SYKYGSKNRGERIET
-239 LIENNDKFV
+239 LIRSNDKFV

-254 DLRGSTEV
+254 DLRGSSEV
-262 GGTFEKNELVFNTQ
+262 GGTFQKNELVFNTQ

-316 GTPFNLLQ
+316 GTPFNLLS

-331 YTWDYVMEQSAKLDW
+331 YTWDYVMEQSAKREW
-346 ELYHDG
+346 EVNHDG

-391 RTWTGIIEVDRKEI
+391 RTWTGITETDRKVMPEG
-405 PANVEVGEF
+405 VKKGDF
-414 VHKEDVRKFLD
+414 VHESDVRKFLD
-425 LLVLDNDTTNYPYSK
+425 LLVLDNNTTNYPYSK
-440 DKYRDYFRHSLWMI
+440 EKYRQYFRHSLWMI

-462 LGKLLRE
+462 LSKLLKE
-469 HPVFGSGMF
+469 HSVFGSGVF

-492 LKSKQAV
+492 QKSKQLV
-499 DSAITNHPENT
+499 DSAITDHPEKT

-522 GVSIPAWTAVFM
+522 GVSIPAWSAVFM

-573 PDRTLKMIAEAGQL
+573 PDRTLKMLAEAGQL

-592 SVESRTKMGDLLNFC
+592 SVESKTKMRDLLNFC
-607 PVISVDGSRMIPY
+607 PVIAVDGSRMIPY
-620 SVDTML
+620 NVDTML

-656 GLELEEFEKLKKII
+656 GLELEEFDKLKKII

-680 ELDINK
+680 ELDINR

-695 KLEQIKSKP
+695 KLEQINKKP
-704 KQKLTQEDLELLQK
+704 KEQLTKEDIELQQK

-746 AELADEQDVTVDNFT
+746 AELTDEQDVTVDNFT
-761 DIIDDKSW
+761 EIIDDKSW

-774 KGVTKEMFHQF
+774 KGVTKEMFKQF

-871 HGEVTTDV
+871 NGEVTTDV
-879 LNNKSSKVLEI
+879 INNKSSKVLEL

-899 YVSYSIFRQRCLDTD
+899 YVSYSIFRQRCLYTD

-933 NIYVITKTKMG
+933 NIYVVTKTKMG
-944 KSITKRTLCGFSDI
+944 KSITKRTLAGYDDLDT
-958 KPNILCYE
+958 NIMCYE
-966 NIIND
+966 NLIND
-971 LSCNQINFANTV
+971 LTCNSEKA
-983 LNPHTWGIKDGVK
+983 KDIILSPKSWDKGSEK
-996 MKFNAIV
+996 IMKFNAIV
-1003 GNPPYQESVGN
+1003 GNPPYQESD
-1014 EGGNSSKS
+1014 GGAGASAKPL
-1022 KAIYNLLLDGALKL
+1022 YNLFTEASMELN
-1036 KPNYI
+1036 PNYI
-1041 SMIMPSRWMTKSTEG
+1041 SLIMPSRWMTGGKG
-1056 ISDAWIDDILSTN
+1056 LDDFRNKIIDDKR
-1069 DFVVL
+1069 FMVL
-1074 HDYLSSKECFS
+1074 HDYFNAKECFS
-1085 NVEIKGGVCY
+1085 NVEIKAGICY
-1095 FLMKNNFNNK
+1095 FLWNKNFNGK
-1105 CNYYLHED
+1105 CNIYTHYENNEIEKTIRLLKDSD
-1113 NGEVFNRI
+1113 NDNIFIRDSNQISVKQKIKKFDFINLVSSRKPYGLCGDVFKNTKKYNLPEFDSEKSDNLYSIVGLNEKNKRITMYANENYPFPKKDMIDKYKLFVPRNYGNGTLGEVPSNVIVASPYMICTETFVQIGPFNTK
-1121 DYLNHDNIGI
+1121 DEADNC
-1131 VIRDKVANDIL
+1131 L
-1142 SKINS
+1142 
-1147 KNPLYYS
+1147 
-1154 NENDNFSYLVGP
+1154 
-1166 KDFFTNKQKLTSS
+1166 
-1179 WSDYVISQDEE
+1179 
-1190 HKVKYYYN
+1190 KYM
-1198 QKSKSFIGYIKEK
+1198 K
-1211 DIPKNL
+1211 
-1217 QAISKHKVYIPAAGG
+1217 
-1232 SGNDKNVLGKPFY
+1232 
-1245 GEPNSVCSQTYL
+1245 
-1257 VIGYNH
+1257 
-1263 DLTENE
+1263 
-1269 CKNICKYIR
+1269 
-1278 TKFFRYLVSIK
+1278 TKFFRYLVGIQKHDQGAS
-1289 KKTQNGPKM
+1289 KTIYKYVPNQN
-1298 VYQFVPLQDFTN
+1298 FTEK
-1310 DSDINWNL
+1310 SDINWNSEI
-1318 GVESI
+1318 ESI
-1323 DKQLFE
+1323 DKQLFK
-1329 KYLLTEDEINYIN
+1329 KYLLNEDEINYIN
-1342 KKIDY
+1342 KKINY

>member
-1 MKNKDVFNSTF
+1 MDNVNVFESTF

-25 KHNGIVKIGDATIH
+25 AHKGIVKIGDATIH
-39 YEEDIQDLQD
+39 YENNIDELKD
-49 NCDILNESAKNRIDQ
+49 NCDILNQSAKKRIDQ
-64 YTKTAGI
+64 YTRTAGI
-71 SYELLYT
+71 HYELLYT
-78 TLAVTNNG
+78 TIAITSNG

-94 HELLKRSGI
+94 HDLLKRSGI
-103 EKKFLNNNNRNEWFE
+103 KKKFLNKNNRNEWFE

-124 KKAIDAVKQGRTSLN
+124 IKAINAVKKGKYSLS
-139 SSDITFDNN
+139 SSDITQDNN
-148 PIILRPEQEEAINKT
+148 PIILRPEQEEAVKKT

-179 RFGKTICALEIVKR
+179 RFGKTICALEIVKK

-211 WFDDFNKIFSTDS
+211 WFKDFNEIFSDDK
-224 SYKYGSKNKGERIEK
+224 SYKYGSKNRGERIET
-239 LIENNDKFV
+239 LIRSNDKFV

-254 DLRGSTEV
+254 DLRGSSEV
-262 GGTFEKNELVFNTQ
+262 GGTFQKNELVFNTQ

-316 GTPFNLLQ
+316 GTPFNLLS

-331 YTWDYVMEQSAKLDW
+331 YTWDYVMEQSAKREW
-346 ELYHDG
+346 EVNHDG

-391 RTWTGIIEVDRKEI
+391 RTWTGITETDRKVMPEG
-405 PANVEVGEF
+405 VKKGDF
-414 VHKEDVRKFLD
+414 VHESDVRKFLD
-425 LLVLDNDTTNYPYSK
+425 LLVLDNNTTNYPYSK
-440 DKYRDYFRHSLWMI
+440 EKYRQYFRHSLWMI

-462 LGKLLRE
+462 LSKLLKE
-469 HPVFGSGMF
+469 HSVFGSGVF

-492 LKSKQAV
+492 QKSKQLV
-499 DSAITNHPENT
+499 DSAITDHPEKT

-522 GVSIPAWTAVFM
+522 GVSIPAWSAVFM

-573 PDRTLKMIAEAGQL
+573 PDRTLKMLAEAGQL

-592 SVESRTKMGDLLNFC
+592 SVESKTKMRDLLNFC
-607 PVISVDGSRMIPY
+607 PVIAVDGSRMIPY
-620 SVDTML
+620 NVDTML

-656 GLELEEFEKLKKII
+656 GLELEEFDKLKKII

-680 ELDINK
+680 ELDINR

-695 KLEQIKSKP
+695 KLEQINKKP
-704 KQKLTQEDLELLQK
+704 KEQLTKEDIELQQK

-746 AELADEQDVTVDNFT
+746 AELTDEQDVTADNFT
-761 DIIDDKSW
+761 EIIDDKSW

-774 KGVTKEMFHQF
+774 KGVTKEMFKQF

-871 HGEVTTDV
+871 NGEVTTDV
-879 LNNKSSKVLEI
+879 INNKSSKVLEL

-933 NIYVITKTKMG
+933 NIYVVTKTKMG
-944 KSITKRTLCGFSDI
+944 KSITKRTLAGYDDLDT
-958 KPNILCYE
+958 NIMCYE
-966 NIIND
+966 NLIND
-971 LSCNQINFANTV
+971 LTCNSEKA
-983 LNPHTWGIKDGVK
+983 KDIILSPKSWDKGSEK
-996 MKFNAIV
+996 IMKFNAIV
-1003 GNPPYQESVGN
+1003 GNPPYQESD
-1014 EGGNSSKS
+1014 GGAGASAKPL
-1022 KAIYNLLLDGALKL
+1022 YNLFTEASMELN
-1036 KPNYI
+1036 PNYI
-1041 SMIMPSRWMTKSTEG
+1041 SLIMPSRWMTGGKG
-1056 ISDAWIDDILSTN
+1056 LDDFRNKIIDDKR
-1069 DFVVL
+1069 FMVL
-1074 HDYLSSKECFS
+1074 HDYFNAKECFS
-1085 NVEIKGGVCY
+1085 NVEIKAGICY
-1095 FLMKNNFNNK
+1095 FLWNKNFNGK
-1105 CNYYLHED
+1105 CNIYTHYENNEIEKTIRLLKDSD
-1113 NGEVFNRI
+1113 NDNIFIRDTNQISVKQKIKKFDFINLVSSMKPYGLRGDVFKDTKKYNLPEFESEKSDNLYSIVGLNEKNKRIIMYANKDYPFPKKDMIDKYKLFVPRNYGNGTLGEVPSNVIIASPYMACTETFIQIGPFNTK
-1121 DYLNHDNIGI
+1121 DE
-1131 VIRDKVANDIL
+1131 ANNCL
-1142 SKINS
+1142 
-1147 KNPLYYS
+1147 
-1154 NENDNFSYLVGP
+1154 
-1166 KDFFTNKQKLTSS
+1166 
-1179 WSDYVISQDEE
+1179 
-1190 HKVKYYYN
+1190 KYM
-1198 QKSKSFIGYIKEK
+1198 K
-1211 DIPKNL
+1211 
-1217 QAISKHKVYIPAAGG
+1217 
-1232 SGNDKNVLGKPFY
+1232 
-1245 GEPNSVCSQTYL
+1245 
-1257 VIGYNH
+1257 
-1263 DLTENE
+1263 
-1269 CKNICKYIR
+1269 
-1278 TKFFRYLVSIK
+1278 TKFFRYLVGIQKHDQGASKSIYK
-1289 KKTQNGPKM
+1289 YVPNQN
-1298 VYQFVPLQDFTN
+1298 FTEE
-1310 DSDINWNL
+1310 SDINWNSEI
-1318 GVESI
+1318 ESI
-1323 DKQLFE
+1323 DKQLFK
-1329 KYLLTEDEINYIN
+1329 KYLLNEDEINYIN
-1342 KKIDY
+1342 KKINY

>member
-1 MKNKDVFNSTF
+1 MKNDSIFSSTF
-12 GYKLIYVFRINDN
+12 GYKLIYIFRINDA
-25 KHNGIVKIGDATIH
+25 KHKGIVKIGDATIH
-39 YEEDIQDLQD
+39 YENNIQNLKD

-78 TLAVTNNG
+78 TLAITNNG

-124 KKAIDAVKQGRTSLN
+124 KKAIKAVKEGKNSLH
-139 SSDITFDNN
+139 SFDITFDNN
-148 PIILRPEQEEAINKT
+148 PIILRPEQEEAVTKT
-163 IKNFETSDRM
+163 IKNFETSSRM

-193 KQYSKT
+193 KQYNKT
-199 IILTHRPVVDDG
+199 IIITHRPVVDDG
-211 WFDDFNKIFSTDS
+211 WFDDFNKIFSNDS
-224 SYKYGSKNKGERIEK
+224 SYKYGSKNKGERIES
-239 LIENNDKFV
+239 LLESNVKFV

-262 GGTFEKNELVFNTQ
+262 GGTFDKNKLVFNTQ

-288 TKTNR
+288 TKTNK

-316 GTPFNLLQ
+316 GTPFNLLP

-346 ELYHDG
+346 ELKHNG

-391 RTWTGIIEVDRKEI
+391 RTWTGITEIDRKEI
-405 PANVEVGEF
+405 PENVEVGEF
-414 VHKEDVRKFLD
+414 IHKEDVSKFLD
-425 LLVLDNDTTNYPYSK
+425 LLVLDDNTTNYPYSK
-440 DKYRDYFRHSLWMI
+440 DNYREYFRHSLWMI

-469 HPVFGSGMF
+469 HPVFGTGMF
-478 KIVNVAGDGDEEDT
+478 RIVNVAGDGDEEDT
-492 LKSKQAV
+492 LKSKQLV
-499 DSAITNHPENT
+499 DSAITSHPENT

-592 SVESRTKMGDLLNFC
+592 SIESKTKMKNLLNFC
-607 PVISVDGSRMIPY
+607 PVISVDGSRMIY
-620 SVDTML
+620 YNVDTML
-626 RTLKKAYA
+626 RKLKKAYA

-639 NGFDDT
+639 NGFDDS

-656 GLELEEFEKLKKII
+656 GLEIEESDKLKAII
-670 GVSKQ
+670 GASKQ
-675 SKKVN
+675 SKKAN
-680 ELDINK
+680 ELEINR
-686 QGFTDEEWE
+686 QGFTAAEWE
-695 KLEQIKSKP
+695 KLEQIKNKP
-704 KQKLTQEDLELLQK
+704 KEKLTQEELELQQK
-718 KKEQKDQRSKAISIL
+718 KKEQKEQRSKAISIL

-746 AELADEQDVTVDNFT
+746 AEINDNQDVTVDNFT

-774 KGVTKEMFHQF
+774 NGVTKLIFKQF

-790 SEIFVEAGNRI
+790 PEIFVEAGNRI

-865 EPRLIL
+865 DPRLIL
-871 HGEVTTDV
+871 NGDVTTTV

-914 AKKLDEE
+914 SKKLDEE

-933 NIYVITKTKMG
+933 NIYVVTKTKMG
-944 KSITKRTLCGFSDI
+944 KSITKRTLAGYVDY
-958 KPNILCYE
+958 PTNIICDE
-966 NIIND
+966 NIID
-971 LSCNQINFANTV
+971 DIT
-983 LNPHTWGIKDGVK
+983 LNKEKFQSIILDSNSWGRKNGEI

-1003 GNPPYQESVGN
+1003 GNPPYN
-1014 EGGNSSKS
+1014 IIDGGGGSSSKP
-1022 KAIYNLLLDGALKL
+1022 IYNKFVEFSIGVA
-1036 KPNYI
+1036 PSYI
-1041 SMIMPSRWMTKSTEG
+1041 SMIMPSRWFSGGKGLDEFRKNML
-1056 ISDAWIDDILSTN
+1056 SDKRLKT
-1069 DFVVL
+1069 L
-1074 HDYLSSKECFS
+1074 HDYIDSKSCFN
-1085 NVEIKGGVCY
+1085 NVSIEGGVCY
-1095 FLMKNNFNNK
+1095 FLWDKNYNDKCDVYNHSSDGATIKEHRYLSENDEIDVLIRNKISLDILKKVLEENENKFSDIVYPRNAFKVDSNLDEFFSLEESNLRILARINNCRQYRFLNKNFILKSGKGLVGKYKIFISKADGAAGQLGNPIPAKIIGKSEYGYPNDICTETFLVVGPFDTK
-1105 CNYYLHED
+1105 EEMINVSKYLKTK
-1113 NGEVFNRI
+1113 FCR
-1121 DYLNHDNIGI
+1121 YMIGI
-1131 VIRDKVANDIL
+1131 R
-1142 SKINS
+1142 
-1147 KNPLYYS
+1147 KNKNMTQDTYKYVPIQS
-1154 NENDNFSYLVGP
+1154 FS
-1166 KDFFTNKQKLTSS
+1166 
-1179 WSDYVISQDEE
+1179 
-1190 HKVKYYYN
+1190 
-1198 QKSKSFIGYIKEK
+1198 
-1211 DIPKNL
+1211 
-1217 QAISKHKVYIPAAGG
+1217 
-1232 SGNDKNVLGKPFY
+1232 
-1245 GEPNSVCSQTYL
+1245 
-1257 VIGYNH
+1257 
-1263 DLTENE
+1263 
-1269 CKNICKYIR
+1269 
-1278 TKFFRYLVSIK
+1278 
-1289 KKTQNGPKM
+1289 
-1298 VYQFVPLQDFTN
+1298 N
-1310 DSDINWNL
+1310 DSDIDWKQDI
-1318 GVESI
+1318 EHI
-1323 DKQLFE
+1323 DNYLFK
-1329 KYLLTEDEINYIN
+1329 KYKLNDNEIGEINE
-1342 KKIDY
+1342 KITPMN

>member
-1 MKNKDVFNSTF
+1 MDNVNVFESTF

-25 KHNGIVKIGDATIH
+25 AHKGIVKIGDATIH
-39 YEEDIQDLQD
+39 YENNIDELKD
-49 NCDILNESAKNRIDQ
+49 NCDILNQSAKKRIDQ
-64 YTKTAGI
+64 YTRTAGI
-71 SYELLYT
+71 HYELLYT
-78 TLAVTNNG
+78 TIAITSNG

-94 HELLKRSGI
+94 HDLLKRSGI
-103 EKKFLNNNNRNEWFE
+103 KKKFLNKNNRNEWFE

-124 KKAIDAVKQGRTSLN
+124 IKAINAVKKGKYSLS
-139 SSDITFDNN
+139 SSDITQDNN
-148 PIILRPEQEEAINKT
+148 PIILRPEQEEAVKKT

-179 RFGKTICALEIVKR
+179 RFGKTICALEIVKK

-211 WFDDFNKIFSTDS
+211 WFKDFNEIFSDDK
-224 SYKYGSKNKGERIEK
+224 SYKYGSKNRGERIET
-239 LIENNDKFV
+239 LIRSNDKFV

-254 DLRGSTEV
+254 DLRGSSEV
-262 GGTFEKNELVFNTQ
+262 GGTFQKNELVFNTQ

-316 GTPFNLLQ
+316 GTPFNLLS

-331 YTWDYVMEQSAKLDW
+331 YTWDYVMEQSAKREW
-346 ELYHDG
+346 EVNHDG

-391 RTWTGIIEVDRKEI
+391 RTWTGITETDRKVMPEG
-405 PANVEVGEF
+405 VKKGDF
-414 VHKEDVRKFLD
+414 VHESDVRKFLD
-425 LLVLDNDTTNYPYSK
+425 LLVLDNNTTNYPYSK
-440 DKYRDYFRHSLWMI
+440 EKYRQYFRHSLWMI

-462 LGKLLRE
+462 LSKLLKE
-469 HPVFGSGMF
+469 HSVFGSGVF

-492 LKSKQAV
+492 QKSKQLV
-499 DSAITNHPENT
+499 DSAITDHPEKT

-522 GVSIPAWTAVFM
+522 GVSIPAWSAVFM

-573 PDRTLKMIAEAGQL
+573 PDRTLKMLAEAGQL

-592 SVESRTKMGDLLNFC
+592 SVESKTKMRDLLNFC
-607 PVISVDGSRMIPY
+607 PVIAVDGSRMIPY
-620 SVDTML
+620 NVDTML

-656 GLELEEFEKLKKII
+656 GLELEEFDKLKKII

-680 ELDINK
+680 ELDINR

-695 KLEQIKSKP
+695 KLEQINKKP
-704 KQKLTQEDLELLQK
+704 KEQLTKEDIELQQK

-746 AELADEQDVTVDNFT
+746 AELTDEQDVTVDNFT
-761 DIIDDKSW
+761 EIIDDKSW

-774 KGVTKEMFHQF
+774 KGVTKEMFKQF

-871 HGEVTTDV
+871 NGEVTTDV
-879 LNNKSSKVLEI
+879 INNKSSKVLEL

-933 NIYVITKTKMG
+933 NIYVVTKTKMG
-944 KSITKRTLCGFSDI
+944 KSITKRTLAGYDDLDT
-958 KPNILCYE
+958 NIMCYE
-966 NIIND
+966 NLIND
-971 LSCNQINFANTV
+971 LTCNSEKA
-983 LNPHTWGIKDGVK
+983 KDIILSPKSWDKGSEK
-996 MKFNAIV
+996 IMKFNAIV
-1003 GNPPYQESVGN
+1003 GNPPYQESD
-1014 EGGNSSKS
+1014 GGAGASAKPL
-1022 KAIYNLLLDGALKL
+1022 YNLFTEASMELN
-1036 KPNYI
+1036 PNYI
-1041 SMIMPSRWMTKSTEG
+1041 SLIMPSRWMTGGKG
-1056 ISDAWIDDILSTN
+1056 LDDFRNKIIDDKR
-1069 DFVVL
+1069 FMVL
-1074 HDYLSSKECFS
+1074 HDYFNAKECFS
-1085 NVEIKGGVCY
+1085 NVEIKAGICY
-1095 FLMKNNFNNK
+1095 FLWNKNFNGK
-1105 CNYYLHED
+1105 CNIYTHYENNEIEKTIRLLKDSD
-1113 NGEVFNRI
+1113 NDNIFIRDTNQISVKQKIKKFDFINLVSSMKPYGLRGDVFKDTKKYNLPEFESEKSDNLYSIVGLNEKNKRIIMYANKDYPFPKKDMIDKYKLFVPRNYGNGTLGEVPSNVIIASPYMACTETFIQIGPFNTK
-1121 DYLNHDNIGI
+1121 DE
-1131 VIRDKVANDIL
+1131 ANNCL
-1142 SKINS
+1142 
-1147 KNPLYYS
+1147 
-1154 NENDNFSYLVGP
+1154 
-1166 KDFFTNKQKLTSS
+1166 
-1179 WSDYVISQDEE
+1179 
-1190 HKVKYYYN
+1190 KYM
-1198 QKSKSFIGYIKEK
+1198 K
-1211 DIPKNL
+1211 
-1217 QAISKHKVYIPAAGG
+1217 
-1232 SGNDKNVLGKPFY
+1232 
-1245 GEPNSVCSQTYL
+1245 
-1257 VIGYNH
+1257 
-1263 DLTENE
+1263 
-1269 CKNICKYIR
+1269 
-1278 TKFFRYLVSIK
+1278 TKFFRYLVGIQKHDQGASKSIYK
-1289 KKTQNGPKM
+1289 YVPNQN
-1298 VYQFVPLQDFTN
+1298 FTEK
-1310 DSDINWNL
+1310 SDINWNSEI
-1318 GVESI
+1318 ESI
-1323 DKQLFE
+1323 DKQLFK
-1329 KYLLTEDEINYIN
+1329 KYLLNEDEINYIN
-1342 KKIDY
+1342 KKINY

>member
-1 MKNKDVFNSTF
+1 MTNNDVFDSTF
-12 GYKLIYVFRINDN
+12 GYKLIYIFRINDN
-25 KHNGIVKIGDATIH
+25 FHKGILKIGDATIH
-39 YEEDIQDLQD
+39 FEGDVNTLKD
-49 NCDILNESAKNRIDQ
+49 NCNELNESAKKRIDQ

-71 SYELLYT
+71 TYQLLYT
-78 TLAVTNNG
+78 TLAVTNKG
-86 KAFRDYKV
+86 EAFRDYKV
-94 HELLKRSGI
+94 HDLLKRSGI
-103 EKKFLNNNNRNEWFE
+103 DKKYLNSNNRNEWFE

-124 KKAIDAVKQGRTSLN
+124 IKSINAVKEGRNSLN
-139 SSDITFDNN
+139 SSDITKYNN
-148 PIILRPEQEEAINKT
+148 PIILRPEQEEAVKKT

-193 KQYSKT
+193 NQYNKT

-211 WFDDFNKIFSTDS
+211 WFDDFNKVFSKNS
-224 SYKYGSKNKGERIEK
+224 LYRYGSKNKGEK
-239 LIENNDKFV
+239 IENLLNSNNKFV

-254 DLRGSTEV
+254 DLRGSEEV
-262 GGTFEKNELVFNTQ
+262 GGTFKKNELIFNTQ

-288 TKTNR
+288 TKTDR
-293 GERTIEG
+293 GEKTIEG

-346 ELYHDG
+346 EMNHDG

-370 NKQFGNYIDVGDKS
+370 NKQFNNYIDVGDKS

-391 RTWTGIIEVDRKEI
+391 RTWTGITEIDRKEL
-405 PANVEVGEF
+405 PSNVEVGDF
-414 VHKEDVRKFLD
+414 VHKADVKKFLD
-425 LLVLDNDTTNYPYSK
+425 LLVLDNNTTNYPYSK
-440 DKYRDYFRHSLWMI
+440 DKYREYFRHSLWMI
-454 PGVKEAKA
+454 PGVKESKA
-462 LGKLLRE
+462 LSKLLKE
-469 HPVFGSGMF
+469 HPVFGSGLF
-478 KIVNVAGDGDEEDT
+478 RIVNVAGDGDEEDT
-492 LKSKQAV
+492 LKSKQLV

-553 QTPANIGGKMKDKC
+553 QTPANIGGRMKDKC

-592 SVESRTKMGDLLNFC
+592 SVESKTKMGDLLNFC
-607 PVISVDGSRMIPY
+607 PVIAVEGSRMIPY
-620 SVDTML
+620 STDTML

-639 NGFDDT
+639 NGFDDSK
-645 RIYNDKLLKLD
+645 IYNDKLLKLD
-656 GLELEEFEKLKKII
+656 GLEIEEFDKLKAII
-670 GVSKQ
+670 GTSKQ

-680 ELDINK
+680 ELDINR

-695 KLEQIKSKP
+695 KLEQIKNKP
-704 KQKLTQEDLELLQK
+704 KDKLTQEEIELQEK
-718 KKEQKDQRSKAISIL
+718 KKEQKDQRTKAISIL

-746 AELADEQDVTVDNFT
+746 AELNADQEVTVENFT
-761 DIIDDKSW
+761 EIIDDKSW

-774 KGVTKEMFHQF
+774 KGVTKEMFKKF

-790 SEIFVEAGNRI
+790 PEIFVEAGNRI

-835 LTPWRTVN
+835 LTPWKTVN
-843 MHMGDTIG
+843 MHLGNTIG

-871 HGEVTTDV
+871 NGEVTNDV

-899 YVSYSIFRQRCLDTD
+899 YISYSIFRQRCLDTD
-914 AKKLDEE
+914 SKKLDEE
-921 LEKALWEETLKE
+921 LERILWEETLKE
-933 NIYVITKTKMG
+933 NIYVVTKTKMG
-944 KSITKRTLCGFSDI
+944 KSITKRTLSGFNNFET
-958 KPNILCYE
+958 NIISYE
-966 NIIND
+966 NLIED
-971 LSCNQINFANTV
+971 LNGSSEKFKCKI
-983 LNPHTWGIKDGVK
+983 LNPLSWGIKDGEK

-1003 GNPPYQESVGN
+1003 GNPPYQESD
-1014 EGGNSSKS
+1014 GGAFASAKPL
-1022 KAIYNLLLDGALKL
+1022 YNLFVEAGK
-1036 KPNYI
+1036 KINPNYI
-1041 SMIMPSRWMTKSTEG
+1041 SLIMPSRWMTGGKGLDEFRANT
-1056 ISDAWIDDILSTN
+1056 IN
-1069 DFVVL
+1069 DRRFLIL
-1074 HDYLSSKECFS
+1074 HDYFDARECFS

-1095 FLMKNNFNNK
+1095 FLWNK
-1105 CNYYLHED
+1105 ENHEPCSIYTHFDKDNVTKSVRYLKDSESD
-1113 NGEVFNRI
+1113 DIF
-1121 DYLNHDNIGI
+1121 
-1131 VIRDKVANDIL
+1131 IRDNNQISIKNKLDNLNFISLVSARKPYGLCGDVFKDP
-1142 SKINS
+1142 SKYNL
-1147 KNPLYYS
+1147 PDFS
-1154 NENDNFSYLVGP
+1154 NEKGDNKYSVIGLNE
-1166 KDFFTNKQKLTSS
+1166 KNKR
-1179 WSDYVISQDEE
+1179 I
-1190 HKVKYYYN
+1190 VKYANSSYPFPKMDMIDKYKLFVPRN
-1198 QKSKSFIGYIKEK
+1198 YGNGTLGEKPSNIILAKPNYACTETFIQIG
-1211 DIPKNL
+1211 
-1217 QAISKHKVYIPAAGG
+1217 
-1232 SGNDKNVLGKPFY
+1232 PF
-1245 GEPNSVCSQTYL
+1245 E
-1257 VIGYNH
+1257 
-1263 DLTENE
+1263 TENE
-1269 CKNICKYIR
+1269 AINCLNYMN
-1278 TKFFRYLVSIK
+1278 TKFFRFLVGIQK
-1289 KKTQNGPKM
+1289 HDQGAPRGIYKYVPIQN
-1298 VYQFVPLQDFTN
+1298 FN
-1310 DSDINWNL
+1310 DNSDIDWLNEVDKIDSQLYKKYNL
-1318 GVESI
+1318 S
-1323 DKQLFE
+1323 D
-1329 KYLLTEDEINYIN
+1329 TEIEYIN
-1342 KKIDY
+1342 SQITY